1 MDYLGNQQ
9 PSIGRVYLMTSKTS
23 SFALCFL
30 AALLTACGGGGG
42 STSTTPDPIAG
53 PDPDP
58 TGLLIPVESDS
69 ELLATVKRGFTNIVN
84 NNMARAA
91 ELAVAA
97 PTEQDSSASSYTT
110 TYTLEDNVDEHDA
123 VKYNGEHLFIAPS
136 RSMDCCFI
144 VDDMALVAETEDQAD
159 AMPAPQESDRSI
171 RILETDPENA
181 GATEVTTI
189 ELDSSRTVEGL
200 YTQDDQLVSISSSGW
215 WGIYGDSFARVAN
228 WEGQTTALDI
238 YDISD
243 ITAPTTQMQIEFQ
256 GGFVNS
262 RKKGDTIYLVAR
274 HTPNIDG
281 FDYYPMEETVSE
293 NETLLEGLSIEDIL
307 PRVTVNGV
315 ESLLVDA
322 NECLITDGENELSP
336 AVTGYPTLTL
346 LVAVNIA
353 DQSIANATCYLEPS
367 DGIYVSENA
376 IYLTQIDYSDTASRT
391 LIHSYELSEDLSYQG
406 SGAAEGSLYLSG
418 DRDFRINEHEGHLR
432 IVTTERTG
440 DNSDSIDHK
449 LSVLKL
455 NTQELEMELVATLPN
470 KDRPE
475 AIGKPNEDLY
485 GVRFM
490 GDTAYLVT
498 FERIDPLYVLDLST
512 PSDPKIAGE
521 LMVTGFS
528 DFLHPVSDQ
537 LLMGLG
543 QDENGLVKLELFN
556 VDNMSSP
563 YSLGTVVLGIEDGV
577 VSPDSLNWSY
587 SEARYNRH
595 AFTYQV
601 ISDSQDRFLVP
612 ATLSFYNEESGYV
625 DEDRLYLFEIND
637 KNAATTASINR
648 VGYITAKRNQRW
660 YSSRNRSLI
669 DGDAVYYINDS
680 SVWSTLWSNPTEQE
694 GPL

>member
-1 MDYLGNQQ
+1 MD
-9 PSIGRVYLMTSKTS
+9 SKTGIYTLS
-23 SFALCFL
+23 FL
-30 AALLTACGGGGG
+30 ATLLTACGGGGG
-42 STSTTPDPIAG
+42 GSTATSPDPAPG
-53 PDPDP
+53 PDLAP
-58 TGLLIPVESDS
+58 TGLLIPVESNS
-69 ELLATVKRGFTNIVN
+69 ELLATVQRGFTNTLN
-84 NNMARAA
+84 NNIARTE
-91 ELAVAA
+91 ELAMTA
-97 PTEQDSSASSYTT
+97 PTEQDSSESSYTT
-110 TYTLEDNVDEHDA
+110 TYTLENNVDEHDA
-123 VKYNGEHLFIAPS
+123 VKYDGEHLFIAPS

-144 VDDMALVAETEDQAD
+144 VDDLVMVAEAEEDIEQSD
-159 AMPAPQESDRSI
+159 AIPEPQPEPQESDRSI

-181 GATEVTTI
+181 GAAEVGTI
-189 ELDSSRTVEGL
+189 ELDNSRTVEGL

-215 WGIYGDSFARVAN
+215 WGIYGESFARVSN

-243 ITAPTTQMQIEFQ
+243 ITAPTPQMQIEFQ

-281 FDYYPMEETVSE
+281 FDYYPMEEAISE
-293 NETLLEGLSIEDIL
+293 NETLLDELSIEDIL
-307 PRVTVNGV
+307 PKVSVNGV

-322 NECLITDGENELSP
+322 NECLITDPDNELST
-336 AVTGYPTLTL
+336 ADTGYPTLTL
-346 LVAVNIA
+346 LIAVNIV
-353 DQSIANATCYLEPS
+353 DQSIANATCYLEPT

-376 IYLTQIDYSDTASRT
+376 IYLTQVDYRDAASRT
-391 LIHSYELSEDLSYQG
+391 LIHSYELSEDLTYQG
-406 SGAAEGSLYLSG
+406 SGVAEGSLYLNG
-418 DRDFRINEHEGHLR
+418 DRDFRINEYEGHLR

-440 DNSDSIDHK
+440 DSSDSVDHR
-449 LSVLKL
+449 LSILKL

-512 PSDPKIAGE
+512 PTDPVIAGE

-543 QDENGLVKLELFN
+543 QDENGLTKLELFN
-556 VDNMSSP
+556 VENMSSP
-563 YSLGTVVLGIEDGV
+563 YSLGTVTLGIEDGLI
-577 VSPDSLNWSY
+577 SPDSLNWSY

-601 ISDSQDRFLVP
+601 ISDTQDRFLVP
-612 ATLSFYNEESGYV
+612 ATLSFYNEQSGYQ

-637 KNAATTASINR
+637 KNTALTASINK
-648 VGYITAKRNQRW
+648 VGYITAKRNERW
-660 YSSRNRSLI
+660 YSSRNRGVI

-680 SVWSTLWSNPTEQE
+680 SVWSTLWSNPTQQE

>member
-1 MDYLGNQQ
+1 MD
-9 PSIGRVYLMTSKTS
+9 SKTGIYTLS
-23 SFALCFL
+23 FL
-30 AALLTACGGGGG
+30 ATLLTACGGGGG
-42 STSTTPDPIAG
+42 GSTATSPDPAPG
-53 PDPDP
+53 PDLAP
-58 TGLLIPVESDS
+58 TGLLIPVQSNS
-69 ELLATVKRGFTNIVN
+69 ELLATVQRGFTKTLN
-84 NNMARAA
+84 NNVARTE
-91 ELAVAA
+91 ELAMTA
-97 PTEQDSSASSYTT
+97 PTEQDSSESSYTT
-110 TYTLEDNVDEHDA
+110 TYTLENNVDEHDA
-123 VKYNGEHLFIAPS
+123 VKYDGEHLFIAPS

-144 VDDMALVAETEDQAD
+144 VDDIVMIAEAEEDIEQSD
-159 AMPAPQESDRSI
+159 PIPESQPEPQPEPQESDRSI

-181 GATEVTTI
+181 GAAEVGTI
-189 ELDSSRTVEGL
+189 ELDNSRTVEGL

-215 WGIYGDSFARVAN
+215 WGIYGESFARVSN

-243 ITAPTTQMQIEFQ
+243 ITAPTPQMQIEFQ

-262 RKKGDTIYLVAR
+262 RKKGDIIYLVAR

-281 FDYYPMEETVSE
+281 FDYYPMEEAISE
-293 NETLLEGLSIEDIL
+293 NETLLDELSIEDIL
-307 PRVTVNGV
+307 PKVSVNGV

-322 NECLITDGENELSP
+322 NECLITDPDNELST
-336 AVTGYPTLTL
+336 ADTGYPTLTL
-346 LVAVNIA
+346 LIAVNIV
-353 DQSIANATCYLEPS
+353 DQSIANATCYLEPT

-376 IYLTQIDYSDTASRT
+376 IYLTQVDYRDAASRT
-391 LIHSYELSEDLSYQG
+391 LIHSYELSEDLTYQG
-406 SGAAEGSLYLSG
+406 SGVAEGSLYLNG
-418 DRDFRINEHEGHLR
+418 DRDFRINEYEGHLR

-440 DNSDSIDHK
+440 DSSDSVDHR
-449 LSVLKL
+449 LSILKL

-512 PSDPKIAGE
+512 PTDPVIAGE

-543 QDENGLVKLELFN
+543 QDENGFTKLELFN
-556 VDNMSSP
+556 VENMSSP
-563 YSLGTVVLGIEDGV
+563 YSLGTVTLGIEDGLI
-577 VSPDSLNWSY
+577 SPDSLNWSY

-601 ISDSQDRFLVP
+601 ISDTQDRFLVP
-612 ATLSFYNEESGYV
+612 ATLSFYNEQSGYQ

-637 KNAATTASINR
+637 KNTALTASINK
-648 VGYITAKRNQRW
+648 VGYITAKRNERW
-660 YSSRNRSLI
+660 YSSRNRGVI

-680 SVWSTLWSNPTEQE
+680 SVWSTLWSNPTQQE

>member
-1 MDYLGNQQ
+1 MD
-9 PSIGRVYLMTSKTS
+9 SKTGIYTLS
-23 SFALCFL
+23 FL
-30 AALLTACGGGGG
+30 ATLLTACGGGGG
-42 STSTTPDPIAG
+42 GSTATSPDPAPG
-53 PDPDP
+53 PDLAP
-58 TGLLIPVESDS
+58 TGLLIPVESNS
-69 ELLATVKRGFTNIVN
+69 ELLATVQRGFTNTLN
-84 NNMARAA
+84 NNIARTE
-91 ELAVAA
+91 ELAMTA
-97 PTEQDSSASSYTT
+97 PTEQDSSESSYTT
-110 TYTLEDNVDEHDA
+110 TYTLENNVDEHDA
-123 VKYNGEHLFIAPS
+123 VKYDGEHLFIAPS

-144 VDDMALVAETEDQAD
+144 VDDLVMVAEAEEDIEQSD
-159 AMPAPQESDRSI
+159 AIPEPQPEPQESDRSI

-181 GATEVTTI
+181 GAAEVGTI
-189 ELDSSRTVEGL
+189 ELDNSRTVEGL

-215 WGIYGDSFARVAN
+215 WGIYGESFARVSN

-243 ITAPTTQMQIEFQ
+243 ITAPTPQMQIEFQ

-262 RKKGDTIYLVAR
+262 RKKGDIIYLVAR

-281 FDYYPMEETVSE
+281 FDYYPMEEAISE
-293 NETLLEGLSIEDIL
+293 NETLLDELSIEDIL
-307 PRVTVNGV
+307 PKVSVNGV

-322 NECLITDGENELSP
+322 NECLITDPDNELST
-336 AVTGYPTLTL
+336 ADTGYPTLTL
-346 LVAVNIA
+346 LIAVNIV
-353 DQSIANATCYLEPS
+353 DQSIANATCYLEPT

-376 IYLTQIDYSDTASRT
+376 IYLTQVDYRDAASRT
-391 LIHSYELSEDLSYQG
+391 LIHSYELSEDLTYQG
-406 SGAAEGSLYLSG
+406 SGVAEGSLYLNG
-418 DRDFRINEHEGHLR
+418 DRDFRINEYEGHLR
-432 IVTTERTG
+432 LVTTERTG
-440 DNSDSIDHK
+440 DSSDSIDHR
-449 LSVLKL
+449 LSILKL

-512 PSDPKIAGE
+512 PTDPVIAGE

-543 QDENGLVKLELFN
+543 QDENGLTKLELFN
-556 VDNMSSP
+556 VENMSSP
-563 YSLGTVVLGIEDGV
+563 YSLGTVTLGIEDGLI
-577 VSPDSLNWSY
+577 SPDSLNWSY

-601 ISDSQDRFLVP
+601 ISDTQDRFLVP
-612 ATLSFYNEESGYV
+612 ATLSFYNEQSGYQ

-637 KNAATTASINR
+637 KNTALTASINK
-648 VGYITAKRNQRW
+648 VGYITAKRNERW
-660 YSSRNRSLI
+660 YSSRNRGVI

-680 SVWSTLWSNPTEQE
+680 SVWSTQWSNPTQQE

>member
-1 MDYLGNQQ
+1 MD
-9 PSIGRVYLMTSKTS
+9 SKTGIYTLS
-23 SFALCFL
+23 FL
-30 AALLTACGGGGG
+30 ATLLTACGGGGG
-42 STSTTPDPIAG
+42 STATSPDPAPG
-53 PDPDP
+53 PDLAP
-58 TGLLIPVESDS
+58 TGLLIPVQSNS
-69 ELLATVKRGFTNIVN
+69 GLLATVQRGFTNTLN
-84 NNMARAA
+84 NNMARTE
-91 ELAVAA
+91 ELAMTAA
-97 PTEQDSSASSYTT
+97 AEQDSSESSYTT
-110 TYTLEDNVDEHDA
+110 TYTLENNVDEHDA
-123 VKYNGEHLFIAPS
+123 VKYDGEHLFIAPS

-144 VDDMALVAETEDQAD
+144 VDDIAMVAEAEEDIEQSD
-159 AMPAPQESDRSI
+159 AIPEPQPEPQESDRSI

-181 GATEVTTI
+181 GATEVGTI
-189 ELDSSRTVEGL
+189 ELDNSRTVEGL

-215 WGIYGDSFARVAN
+215 WGIFGDSFARVSN

-243 ITAPTTQMQIEFQ
+243 ITAPTPQMQIEFQ

-262 RKKGDTIYLVAR
+262 RKKGDTIYVVAR

-281 FDYYPMEETVSE
+281 FDYYPMEEAISE
-293 NETLLEGLSIEDIL
+293 NETLLDELSIEDIL
-307 PRVTVNGV
+307 PKVSVNGV

-322 NECLITDGENELSP
+322 NECLITDPDNELST
-336 AVTGYPTLTL
+336 ADTGYPTLTL
-346 LVAVNIA
+346 LIAVNIV
-353 DQSIANATCYLEPS
+353 DQSIANATCYLEPT

-376 IYLTQIDYSDTASRT
+376 IYLTQVDYRDTASRT
-391 LIHSYELSEDLSYQG
+391 LIHSYELSEDLTYQG
-406 SGAAEGSLYLSG
+406 SGVAEGSLYLNG
-418 DRDFRINEHEGHLR
+418 DRDFRINEYEGHLR

-440 DNSDSIDHK
+440 DSSDSIDHR
-449 LSVLKL
+449 LSILKL

-470 KDRPE
+470 EDRPE

-512 PSDPKIAGE
+512 PTDPVIAGE

-543 QDENGLVKLELFN
+543 QDENGLTKLELFN
-556 VDNMSSP
+556 VENMGSP
-563 YSLGTVVLGIEDGV
+563 YSLGTVTLGIEDGV
-577 VSPDSLNWSY
+577 IGPDSLNWSY

-601 ISDSQDRFLVP
+601 ISDTQDRFLVP
-612 ATLSFYNEESGYV
+612 ATLSFYNEQSGYQ

-637 KNAATTASINR
+637 KNTALTASINK
-648 VGYITAKRNQRW
+648 VGYITAKRNERW
-660 YSSRNRSLI
+660 YSSRNRGVI

-680 SVWSTLWSNPTEQE
+680 SVWSTLWSNPTQQE

>member
-1 MDYLGNQQ
+1 MD
-9 PSIGRVYLMTSKTS
+9 SKTGIYTLS
-23 SFALCFL
+23 FL
-30 AALLTACGGGGG
+30 ATLLTACGGGGG
-42 STSTTPDPIAG
+42 GSTATSPDPAPG
-53 PDPDP
+53 PDLAP
-58 TGLLIPVESDS
+58 TGLLIPVESNS
-69 ELLATVKRGFTNIVN
+69 ELLATVQRGFTNTLN
-84 NNMARAA
+84 NNIARTE
-91 ELAVAA
+91 ELAMTA
-97 PTEQDSSASSYTT
+97 PTEQDSSESSYTT
-110 TYTLEDNVDEHDA
+110 TYTLENNVDEHDA
-123 VKYNGEHLFIAPS
+123 VKYDGEHLFIAPS

-144 VDDMALVAETEDQAD
+144 VDDLVMVAEAEEDIEQSD
-159 AMPAPQESDRSI
+159 AIPEPQPEPQESDRSI

-181 GATEVTTI
+181 GAAEVGTI
-189 ELDSSRTVEGL
+189 ELDNSRTVEGL

-215 WGIYGDSFARVAN
+215 WGIYGESFARVSN

-243 ITAPTTQMQIEFQ
+243 ITAPTPQMQIEFQ

-262 RKKGDTIYLVAR
+262 RKKGDIIYLVAR

-281 FDYYPMEETVSE
+281 FDYYPMEEAISE
-293 NETLLEGLSIEDIL
+293 NETLLDELSIEDIL
-307 PRVTVNGV
+307 PKVSVNGV

-322 NECLITDGENELSP
+322 NECLITDPDNELST
-336 AVTGYPTLTL
+336 ADTGYPTLTL
-346 LVAVNIA
+346 LIAVNIV
-353 DQSIANATCYLEPS
+353 DQSIANATCYLEPT

-376 IYLTQIDYSDTASRT
+376 IYLTQVDYRDAASRT
-391 LIHSYELSEDLSYQG
+391 LIHSYELSEDLTYQG
-406 SGAAEGSLYLSG
+406 SGVAEGSLYLNG
-418 DRDFRINEHEGHLR
+418 DRDFRINEYEGHLR

-440 DNSDSIDHK
+440 DSSDSVDHR
-449 LSVLKL
+449 LSILKL

-512 PSDPKIAGE
+512 PTDPVIAGE

-543 QDENGLVKLELFN
+543 QDENGFTKLELFN
-556 VDNMSSP
+556 VENMSSP
-563 YSLGTVVLGIEDGV
+563 YSLGTVTLGIEDGLI
-577 VSPDSLNWSY
+577 SPDSLNWSY

-601 ISDSQDRFLVP
+601 ISDTQDRFLVP
-612 ATLSFYNEESGYV
+612 ATLSFYNEQSGYQ
-625 DEDRLYLFEIND
+625 DEDRLYLFEINN
-637 KNAATTASINR
+637 KNTALTASINK
-648 VGYITAKRNQRW
+648 VGYITAKRNERW
-660 YSSRNRSLI
+660 YSSRNRGVI

-680 SVWSTLWSNPTEQE
+680 SVWSTQWSNPTQQE

>member
-1 MDYLGNQQ
+1 MD
-9 PSIGRVYLMTSKTS
+9 SKTGIYTLS
-23 SFALCFL
+23 FL
-30 AALLTACGGGGG
+30 ATLLTACGGGGG
-42 STSTTPDPIAG
+42 GSTATSPDPAPG
-53 PDPDP
+53 PDLAP
-58 TGLLIPVESDS
+58 TGLLIPVQSNS
-69 ELLATVKRGFTNIVN
+69 ELLATVQRGFTNTLN
-84 NNMARAA
+84 NNIARTE
-91 ELAVAA
+91 ELAMTA
-97 PTEQDSSASSYTT
+97 PTEQDSSESSYTT
-110 TYTLEDNVDEHDA
+110 TYTLENNVDEHDA
-123 VKYNGEHLFIAPS
+123 VKYDGEHLFIAPS

-144 VDDMALVAETEDQAD
+144 VDDIVMIAEAEEDIEQSD
-159 AMPAPQESDRSI
+159 PIPESQPEPQPEPQESDRSI

-181 GATEVTTI
+181 GAAEVGTI
-189 ELDSSRTVEGL
+189 ELDNSRTVEGL

-215 WGIYGDSFARVAN
+215 WGIYGESFARVSN

-243 ITAPTTQMQIEFQ
+243 ITAPTPQMQIEFQ

-262 RKKGDTIYLVAR
+262 RKKGDIIYLVAR

-281 FDYYPMEETVSE
+281 FDYYPMEEAISE
-293 NETLLEGLSIEDIL
+293 NETLLDELSIEDIL
-307 PRVTVNGV
+307 PKVSVNGV

-322 NECLITDGENELSP
+322 NECLITDPDNELST
-336 AVTGYPTLTL
+336 ADTGYPTLTL
-346 LVAVNIA
+346 LIAVNIV
-353 DQSIANATCYLEPS
+353 DQSIANATCYLEPT

-376 IYLTQIDYSDTASRT
+376 IYLTQVDYRDAASRT
-391 LIHSYELSEDLSYQG
+391 LIHSYELSEDLTYQG
-406 SGAAEGSLYLSG
+406 SGVAEGSLYLNG
-418 DRDFRINEHEGHLR
+418 DRDFRINEYEGHLR

-440 DNSDSIDHK
+440 DSSDSVDHR
-449 LSVLKL
+449 LSILKL

-512 PSDPKIAGE
+512 PTDPVIAGE

-543 QDENGLVKLELFN
+543 QDENGFTKLELFN
-556 VDNMSSP
+556 VENMSSP
-563 YSLGTVVLGIEDGV
+563 YSLGTVTLGIEDGV
-577 VSPDSLNWSY
+577 IGPDSLNWSY

-601 ISDSQDRFLVP
+601 ISDTQDRFLVP
-612 ATLSFYNEESGYV
+612 ATLSFYNEQSGYQ

-637 KNAATTASINR
+637 KNTALTASINK
-648 VGYITAKRNQRW
+648 VGYITAKRNERW
-660 YSSRNRSLI
+660 YSSRNRGVI

-680 SVWSTLWSNPTEQE
+680 SVWSTQWSNPTQQE

>member
-1 MDYLGNQQ
+1 MN
-9 PSIGRVYLMTSKTS
+9 SKTGIYTLS
-23 SFALCFL
+23 FL
-30 AALLTACGGGGG
+30 ATLLTACGGGGG
-42 STSTTPDPIAG
+42 GSTATSPDPAPG
-53 PDPDP
+53 PDLAP
-58 TGLLIPVESDS
+58 TGLLIPVQSNS
-69 ELLATVKRGFTNIVN
+69 ELLATVQRGFTNTLN
-84 NNMARAA
+84 NNIARTE
-91 ELAVAA
+91 ELAMTA
-97 PTEQDSSASSYTT
+97 PTEQDSSESSYTT
-110 TYTLEDNVDEHDA
+110 TYTLENNVDEHDA
-123 VKYNGEHLFIAPS
+123 VKYDGEHLFIAPS

-144 VDDMALVAETEDQAD
+144 VDDIVMMAEAEEDIEQSD
-159 AMPAPQESDRSI
+159 AVPESQPEPQPEPQESDRSI

-181 GATEVTTI
+181 GAAEVGTI
-189 ELDSSRTVEGL
+189 ELDNSRTVEGL

-215 WGIYGDSFARVAN
+215 WGIYGESFARVSN

-243 ITAPTTQMQIEFQ
+243 VTAPTPQMQIEFQ

-262 RKKGDTIYLVAR
+262 RKKGDIIYLVAR

-281 FDYYPMEETVSE
+281 FDYYPMEEAISA
-293 NETLLEGLSIEDIL
+293 NETLLDELSIEDIL
-307 PRVTVNGV
+307 PKVSVNGV

-322 NECLITDGENELSP
+322 NECLITDPDNELST
-336 AVTGYPTLTL
+336 ADTGYPTLTL
-346 LVAVNIA
+346 LIAVNIV
-353 DQSIANATCYLEPS
+353 DQSIANATCYLEPT

-376 IYLTQIDYSDTASRT
+376 IYLTQVDYRDAASRT
-391 LIHSYELSEDLSYQG
+391 LIHSYELSENLTYQG
-406 SGAAEGSLYLSG
+406 SGVAEGSLYLNG
-418 DRDFRINEHEGHLR
+418 DRDFRINEYEGHLR

-440 DNSDSIDHK
+440 DSSDSIDHR
-449 LSVLKL
+449 LSILKL

-512 PSDPKIAGE
+512 PTDPVIAGE

-543 QDENGLVKLELFN
+543 QDENGLTKLELFN
-556 VDNMSSP
+556 VENMSSP
-563 YSLGTVVLGIEDGV
+563 YSLGTVTLGIEDGV
-577 VSPDSLNWSY
+577 IGPDSLNWSY

-601 ISDSQDRFLVP
+601 ISDTQDRFLVP
-612 ATLSFYNEESGYV
+612 ATLSFYNEQSGYQ

-637 KNAATTASINR
+637 KNTALTASINK
-648 VGYITAKRNQRW
+648 VGYITAKRNERW
-660 YSSRNRSLI
+660 YSSRNRGVI

-680 SVWSTLWSNPTEQE
+680 SVWSTQWSNPTQQE

>member
-1 MDYLGNQQ
+1 MN
-9 PSIGRVYLMTSKTS
+9 SKTGIYTLS
-23 SFALCFL
+23 FL
-30 AALLTACGGGGG
+30 ATLLMACGGGG
-42 STSTTPDPIAG
+42 STATSPDPAPG
-53 PDPDP
+53 PDLAP
-58 TGLLIPVESDS
+58 TGLLIPVQSNS
-69 ELLATVKRGFTNIVN
+69 ELLATVQRGFTNTLN
-84 NNMARAA
+84 NNMARTE
-91 ELAVAA
+91 ELAMTA
-97 PTEQDSSASSYTT
+97 PTEQDSSESSYTT
-110 TYTLEDNVDEHDA
+110 TYTLENNVDEHDA
-123 VKYNGEHLFIAPS
+123 VKYDGEHLFIAPS

-144 VDDMALVAETEDQAD
+144 ADDIAMVAEAEEDIEQSD
-159 AMPAPQESDRSI
+159 AIPEPQPEPQESDRSI

-181 GATEVTTI
+181 DATEVSTI

-215 WGIYGDSFARVAN
+215 WGIFGDSFARVSN

-243 ITAPTTQMQIEFQ
+243 ITAPTPQMQIEFQ

-281 FDYYPMEETVSE
+281 FDYYPMEEAISE
-293 NETLLEGLSIEDIL
+293 NEMLLDELSIEDIL
-307 PRVTVNGV
+307 PKVSVNGV

-322 NECLITDGENELSP
+322 NGCLIADPDNELST
-336 AVTGYPTLTL
+336 ADTGYPTLTL
-346 LVAVNIA
+346 LIAVNIV
-353 DQSIANATCYLEPS
+353 DQSIANATCYLEPT

-376 IYLTQIDYSDTASRT
+376 IYLTQVDYRDTASRT
-391 LIHSYELSEDLSYQG
+391 LIHSYELSEDLTYQG
-406 SGAAEGSLYLSG
+406 SGVAEGSLYLNG
-418 DRDFRINEHEGHLR
+418 DRDFRINEYEGHLR

-440 DNSDSIDHK
+440 DSSDSIDHR
-449 LSVLKL
+449 LSILKL

-512 PSDPKIAGE
+512 PTDPVIAGE

-543 QDENGLVKLELFN
+543 QDENGLTKLELFN

-563 YSLGTVVLGIEDGV
+563 YSLGTVTLGIEDGLI
-577 VSPDSLNWSY
+577 SPDSLNWSY

-601 ISDSQDRFLVP
+601 ISDTQDRFLVP
-612 ATLSFYNEESGYV
+612 ATLSFYNEQSGYQ
-625 DEDRLYLFEIND
+625 DEDRLYLLEIND
-637 KNAATTASINR
+637 KNTALTASINE
-648 VGYITAKRNQRW
+648 VGYITAKRNERW
-660 YSSRNRSLI
+660 YSSRNRGVI

-680 SVWSTLWSNPTEQE
+680 SVWSTLWSNPTQQE

>member
-1 MDYLGNQQ
+1 MN
-9 PSIGRVYLMTSKTS
+9 SKTGIYTLS
-23 SFALCFL
+23 FL
-30 AALLTACGGGGG
+30 ATLLTACGGG
-42 STSTTPDPIAG
+42 STATSPDPAPG
-53 PDPDP
+53 PDLAP
-58 TGLLIPVESDS
+58 TGLLIPVQSNS
-69 ELLATVKRGFTNIVN
+69 ELLATVQRGFTNTLN
-84 NNMARAA
+84 NNMART
-91 ELAVAA
+91 EDLAMTASA
-97 PTEQDSSASSYTT
+97 EQDSSKSSYTT
-110 TYTLEDNVDEHDA
+110 TYTLENNVDEHDA
-123 VKYNGEHLFIAPS
+123 VKYDGEHLFIAPS

-144 VDDMALVAETEDQAD
+144 VDDLVMVAEAEEDIEQSD
-159 AMPAPQESDRSI
+159 AIPEPQPEPQESDHSI

-181 GATEVTTI
+181 GAAEVGTI
-189 ELDSSRTVEGL
+189 ELDNSRTVEGL

-215 WGIYGDSFARVAN
+215 WGIYGDSFARVSN

-243 ITAPTTQMQIEFQ
+243 VTAPTPQMQIEFQ

-281 FDYYPMEETVSE
+281 FDYYPMEEAISE
-293 NETLLEGLSIEDIL
+293 NETLLDELSIEDIL
-307 PRVTVNGV
+307 PKVSVNGV

-322 NECLITDGENELSP
+322 NECLITDPDNELST
-336 AVTGYPTLTL
+336 ADTGYPTLTL
-346 LVAVNIA
+346 LIAVNIA
-353 DQSIANATCYLEPS
+353 DQSIANATCYLEPT

-376 IYLTQIDYSDTASRT
+376 IYLTQVDYRDTASRT
-391 LIHSYELSEDLSYQG
+391 LIHSYELSEDLTYQG
-406 SGAAEGSLYLSG
+406 SGVAEGSLYLNG
-418 DRDFRINEHEGHLR
+418 DRDFRINEYEGHLR
-432 IVTTERTG
+432 IVTSERTG
-440 DNSDSIDHK
+440 DSSDSVDHR
-449 LSVLKL
+449 LSILKL
-455 NTQELEMELVATLPN
+455 NTQELEMELMATLPN
-470 KDRPE
+470 EDRPE

-512 PSDPKIAGE
+512 PTDPVIAGE

-543 QDENGLVKLELFN
+543 QDENGLTKLELFN
-556 VDNMSSP
+556 VENMSSP
-563 YSLGTVVLGIEDGV
+563 YSLGTVTLGIEDGLI
-577 VSPDSLNWSY
+577 SPDSLNWSY

-612 ATLSFYNEESGYV
+612 ATLSFYNKQSGYQ

-637 KNAATTASINR
+637 KNTALTASINK
-648 VGYITAKRNQRW
+648 VGYITAKRNERW
-660 YSSRNRSLI
+660 YSSRNRGVI

-680 SVWSTLWSNPTEQE
+680 SVWSTQWSNPTQQE

>member
-1 MDYLGNQQ
+1 MD
-9 PSIGRVYLMTSKTS
+9 SKTGIYTLS
-23 SFALCFL
+23 FL
-30 AALLTACGGGGG
+30 ATLLTACGGGGG
-42 STSTTPDPIAG
+42 GSTATSPDPAPG
-53 PDPDP
+53 PDLAP
-58 TGLLIPVESDS
+58 TGLLIPVESNS
-69 ELLATVKRGFTNIVN
+69 ELLATVQRGFTNTLN
-84 NNMARAA
+84 NNIARTE
-91 ELAVAA
+91 ELAMTA
-97 PTEQDSSASSYTT
+97 PTEQDSSESSYTT
-110 TYTLEDNVDEHDA
+110 TYTLENNVDEHDA
-123 VKYNGEHLFIAPS
+123 VKYDGEHLFIAPS

-144 VDDMALVAETEDQAD
+144 VDDLVMVAEAEEDIEQSD
-159 AMPAPQESDRSI
+159 AIPEPQPEPQESDRSI

-181 GATEVTTI
+181 GAAEVGTI
-189 ELDSSRTVEGL
+189 ELDNSRTVEGL

-215 WGIYGDSFARVAN
+215 WGIYGESFARVSN

-243 ITAPTTQMQIEFQ
+243 ITAPTPQMQIEFQ

-262 RKKGDTIYLVAR
+262 RKKGDIIYLVAR

-281 FDYYPMEETVSE
+281 FDYYPMEEAISE
-293 NETLLEGLSIEDIL
+293 NETLLDELSIEDIL
-307 PRVTVNGV
+307 PKVSVNGV

-322 NECLITDGENELSP
+322 NECLITDPDNELST
-336 AVTGYPTLTL
+336 ADTGYPTLTL
-346 LVAVNIA
+346 LIAVNIV
-353 DQSIANATCYLEPS
+353 DQSIANATCYLEPT

-376 IYLTQIDYSDTASRT
+376 IYLTQVDYRDAASRT
-391 LIHSYELSEDLSYQG
+391 LIHSYELSEDLTYQG
-406 SGAAEGSLYLSG
+406 SGVAEGSLYLNG
-418 DRDFRINEHEGHLR
+418 DRDFRINEYEGHLR

-440 DNSDSIDHK
+440 DSSDSVDHR
-449 LSVLKL
+449 LSILKL

-512 PSDPKIAGE
+512 PTDPVIAGE

-543 QDENGLVKLELFN
+543 QDENGLTKLELFN
-556 VDNMSSP
+556 VENMSSP
-563 YSLGTVVLGIEDGV
+563 YSLGTVTLGIEDGV
-577 VSPDSLNWSY
+577 IGPDSLNWSY

-601 ISDSQDRFLVP
+601 ISDTQDRFLVP
-612 ATLSFYNEESGYV
+612 ATLSFYNEQSGYQ

-637 KNAATTASINR
+637 KNTALTASINK
-648 VGYITAKRNQRW
+648 VGYITAKRNERW
-660 YSSRNRSLI
+660 YSSRNRGVI

-680 SVWSTLWSNPTEQE
+680 SVWSTQWSNPTQQE

>member
-1 MDYLGNQQ
+1 MD
-9 PSIGRVYLMTSKTS
+9 SKTGIYTLS
-23 SFALCFL
+23 FL
-30 AALLTACGGGGG
+30 ATLLTACGGGGG
-42 STSTTPDPIAG
+42 GSTATSPDPAPG
-53 PDPDP
+53 PDLAP
-58 TGLLIPVESDS
+58 TGLLIPVESNS
-69 ELLATVKRGFTNIVN
+69 ELLATVQRGFTNTLNKNI
-84 NNMARAA
+84 ARTE
-91 ELAVAA
+91 ELAMTA
-97 PTEQDSSASSYTT
+97 PTEQDSSESSYTT
-110 TYTLEDNVDEHDA
+110 TYTLENNVDEHDA
-123 VKYNGEHLFIAPS
+123 VKYDGEHLFIAPS

-144 VDDMALVAETEDQAD
+144 VDDLVMVAEAEEDIEQSD
-159 AMPAPQESDRSI
+159 AIPEPQPEPQESDRSI

-181 GATEVTTI
+181 GAAEVGTI
-189 ELDSSRTVEGL
+189 ELDNSRTVEGL

-215 WGIYGDSFARVAN
+215 WGIYGESFARVSN

-243 ITAPTTQMQIEFQ
+243 ITAPTPQMQIEFQ

-262 RKKGDTIYLVAR
+262 RKKGDIIYLVAR

-281 FDYYPMEETVSE
+281 FDYYPMEEAISE
-293 NETLLEGLSIEDIL
+293 NETLLDELSIEDIL
-307 PRVTVNGV
+307 PKVSVNGV

-322 NECLITDGENELSP
+322 NECLITDPDNELST
-336 AVTGYPTLTL
+336 ADTGYPTLTL
-346 LVAVNIA
+346 LIAVNIV
-353 DQSIANATCYLEPS
+353 DQSIANATCYLEPT

-376 IYLTQIDYSDTASRT
+376 IYLTQVDYRDTASRT
-391 LIHSYELSEDLSYQG
+391 LIHSYELSEDLTYQG
-406 SGAAEGSLYLSG
+406 SGVAEGSLYLNG
-418 DRDFRINEHEGHLR
+418 DRDFRINEYEGHLR

-440 DNSDSIDHK
+440 DSSDSVDHR
-449 LSVLKL
+449 LSILKL

-498 FERIDPLYVLDLST
+498 FERIDPLYVRDLST
-512 PSDPKIAGE
+512 PTDPVIAGE

-543 QDENGLVKLELFN
+543 QDENGLTKLELFN
-556 VDNMSSP
+556 VENMSSP
-563 YSLGTVVLGIEDGV
+563 YSLGTVTLGIEDGV
-577 VSPDSLNWSY
+577 IGPDSLNWSY

-601 ISDSQDRFLVP
+601 ISDTQDRFLVP
-612 ATLSFYNEESGYV
+612 ATLSFYNEQSGYQ

-637 KNAATTASINR
+637 KNTALTASINK
-648 VGYITAKRNQRW
+648 VGYITAKRNERW
-660 YSSRNRSLI
+660 YSSRNRGVI

-680 SVWSTLWSNPTEQE
+680 SVWSTLWSNPTQQE

>member
-1 MDYLGNQQ
+1 MN
-9 PSIGRVYLMTSKTS
+9 SKTGIYTLS
-23 SFALCFL
+23 FL
-30 AALLTACGGGGG
+30 ATLLTACGGGGG
-42 STSTTPDPIAG
+42 GSTATSPDPAPG
-53 PDPDP
+53 PDLAP
-58 TGLLIPVESDS
+58 TGLLIPVQSNS
-69 ELLATVKRGFTNIVN
+69 ELLATVQRGFTNTLN
-84 NNMARAA
+84 NNIARTE
-91 ELAVAA
+91 ELAMTA
-97 PTEQDSSASSYTT
+97 PTEQDSSESSYTT
-110 TYTLEDNVDEHDA
+110 TYTLENNVDEHDA
-123 VKYNGEHLFIAPS
+123 VKYDGEHLFIAPS

-144 VDDMALVAETEDQAD
+144 VDDLVMIAEAEEDIEQSD
-159 AMPAPQESDRSI
+159 AIPESQPEPQPEPQESDRSI

-181 GATEVTTI
+181 GAAEVGTI
-189 ELDSSRTVEGL
+189 ELDNSRTVEGL

-215 WGIYGDSFARVAN
+215 WGIYGESFARVSN

-243 ITAPTTQMQIEFQ
+243 VTAPTPQMQIEFQ

-262 RKKGDTIYLVAR
+262 RKKGDIIYLVAR

-281 FDYYPMEETVSE
+281 FDYYPMEEAISA
-293 NETLLEGLSIEDIL
+293 NETLLDELSIEDIL
-307 PRVTVNGV
+307 PKVSVNGV

-322 NECLITDGENELSP
+322 NECLITDPDNELST
-336 AVTGYPTLTL
+336 ADTGYPTLTL
-346 LVAVNIA
+346 LIAVNIV
-353 DQSIANATCYLEPS
+353 DQSIANATCYLEPT

-376 IYLTQIDYSDTASRT
+376 IYLTQVDYRDAASRT
-391 LIHSYELSEDLSYQG
+391 LIHSYELSENLTYQG
-406 SGAAEGSLYLSG
+406 SGVAEGSLYLNG
-418 DRDFRINEHEGHLR
+418 DRDFRINEYEGHLR

-440 DNSDSIDHK
+440 DSSDSIDHR
-449 LSVLKL
+449 LSILKL

-512 PSDPKIAGE
+512 PTDPVIAGE

-543 QDENGLVKLELFN
+543 QDENGLTKLELFN
-556 VDNMSSP
+556 VENMSSP
-563 YSLGTVVLGIEDGV
+563 YSLGTVTLGIEDGLI
-577 VSPDSLNWSY
+577 SPDSLNWSY

-601 ISDSQDRFLVP
+601 ISDTQDRFLVP
-612 ATLSFYNEESGYV
+612 ATLSFYNEQSGYQ

-637 KNAATTASINR
+637 KNTALTASINK
-648 VGYITAKRNQRW
+648 VGYITAKRNERW
-660 YSSRNRSLI
+660 YSSRNRGVI

-680 SVWSTLWSNPTEQE
+680 SVWSTQWSNPTQQE

>member
-1 MDYLGNQQ
+1 MD
-9 PSIGRVYLMTSKTS
+9 SKTGIYTLS
-23 SFALCFL
+23 FL
-30 AALLTACGGGGG
+30 ATLLSACGGGG
-42 STSTTPDPIAG
+42 STATSPDPAPG
-53 PDPDP
+53 PDLAP
-58 TGLLIPVESDS
+58 TGLLIPVQSNS
-69 ELLATVKRGFTNIVN
+69 ELLATVQRGFTNTLN
-84 NNMARAA
+84 NNMART
-91 ELAVAA
+91 EDLAMTA
-97 PTEQDSSASSYTT
+97 PTEQDSSESSYTT
-110 TYTLEDNVDEHDA
+110 TYTLENNVDEHDA
-123 VKYNGEHLFIAPS
+123 VKYDGEHLFIAPS

-144 VDDMALVAETEDQAD
+144 VDDLVMVAEAEEDIQQSD
-159 AMPAPQESDRSI
+159 TIPEPQPEPQESDRSI

-181 GATEVTTI
+181 GAAEVGTI
-189 ELDSSRTVEGL
+189 ELDNSRTVEGL

-215 WGIYGDSFARVAN
+215 WGIFGDSFARVSN

-243 ITAPTTQMQIEFQ
+243 VTAPTPQMQIEFQ

-262 RKKGDTIYLVAR
+262 RKKGDTIYVVAR

-281 FDYYPMEETVSE
+281 FDYYPMEEAISE
-293 NETLLEGLSIEDIL
+293 NETLLDELSIEDIL
-307 PRVTVNGV
+307 PKVSVNGV

-322 NECLITDGENELSP
+322 NECLITDPDNELST
-336 AVTGYPTLTL
+336 ADTGYPTLTL
-346 LVAVNIA
+346 LIAVNIV
-353 DQSIANATCYLEPS
+353 DQSIANATCYLEPT

-376 IYLTQIDYSDTASRT
+376 IYLTQVDYRDTASRT
-391 LIHSYELSEDLSYQG
+391 LIHSYELSEDLTYQG
-406 SGAAEGSLYLSG
+406 SGVAEGSLYLNG
-418 DRDFRINEHEGHLR
+418 DRDFRINEYEGHLR

-440 DNSDSIDHK
+440 DSSDSIDHR
-449 LSVLKL
+449 LSILKL

-470 KDRPE
+470 EDRPE

-512 PSDPKIAGE
+512 PTDPVIAGE

-543 QDENGLVKLELFN
+543 QDENGLTKLELFN
-556 VDNMSSP
+556 VENMSSP
-563 YSLGTVVLGIEDGV
+563 YSLGTVTLGMEDGLIG
-577 VSPDSLNWSY
+577 PDSLNWSY

-601 ISDSQDRFLVP
+601 ISDTQDRFLVP
-612 ATLSFYNEESGYV
+612 ATLSFYNEQSGYQ

-637 KNAATTASINR
+637 KNTALTASINT
-648 VGYITAKRNQRW
+648 VGYITAKRNERW
-660 YSSRNRSLI
+660 YSSRNRGVI

-680 SVWSTLWSNPTEQE
+680 SVWSTQWSSPTQQE

>member
-1 MDYLGNQQ
+1 MD
-9 PSIGRVYLMTSKTS
+9 SKTGIYTLS
-23 SFALCFL
+23 FL
-30 AALLTACGGGGG
+30 ATLLTACGGG
-42 STSTTPDPIAG
+42 STATSPDPAPG
-53 PDPDP
+53 PDLAP
-58 TGLLIPVESDS
+58 TGLLIPVQSNS
-69 ELLATVKRGFTNIVN
+69 ELLATVQRGFTNTLN
-84 NNMARAA
+84 NNIARTE
-91 ELAVAA
+91 ELAMTA
-97 PTEQDSSASSYTT
+97 PTEQDSSESSYTT
-110 TYTLEDNVDEHDA
+110 TYTLENNVDEHDA
-123 VKYNGEHLFIAPS
+123 VKYDGEHLFIAPS

-144 VDDMALVAETEDQAD
+144 VDDLVMVAEAEEDIEQSD
-159 AMPAPQESDRSI
+159 AIPEPQPEPQESDRSI

-181 GATEVTTI
+181 GAAEVGTI
-189 ELDSSRTVEGL
+189 ELDNSRTVEGL

-215 WGIYGDSFARVAN
+215 WGIYGESFARVSN

-243 ITAPTTQMQIEFQ
+243 ITAPTPQMQIEFQ

-262 RKKGDTIYLVAR
+262 RKKGDIIYLVAR

-281 FDYYPMEETVSE
+281 FDYYPMEEAISE
-293 NETLLEGLSIEDIL
+293 NETLLDELSIEDIL
-307 PRVTVNGV
+307 PKVSVNGV

-322 NECLITDGENELSP
+322 NECLITDPDNELST
-336 AVTGYPTLTL
+336 ADTGYPTLTL
-346 LVAVNIA
+346 LIAVNIV
-353 DQSIANATCYLEPS
+353 DQSIANATCYLEPT

-376 IYLTQIDYSDTASRT
+376 IYLTQVDYRDAASRT
-391 LIHSYELSEDLSYQG
+391 LIHSYELSEDLTYQG
-406 SGAAEGSLYLSG
+406 SGVAEGSLYLNG
-418 DRDFRINEHEGHLR
+418 DRDFRINEYEGHLR

-440 DNSDSIDHK
+440 DSSDSVDHR
-449 LSVLKL
+449 LSILKL

-512 PSDPKIAGE
+512 PTDPVIAGE

-543 QDENGLVKLELFN
+543 QDENGLTKLELFN
-556 VDNMSSP
+556 VENMSSP
-563 YSLGTVVLGIEDGV
+563 YSLGTVTLGIEDGLI
-577 VSPDSLNWSY
+577 SPDSLNWSY

-601 ISDSQDRFLVP
+601 ISDTQDRFLVP
-612 ATLSFYNEESGYV
+612 ATLSFYNEQSGYQ

-637 KNAATTASINR
+637 KNTALTASINK
-648 VGYITAKRNQRW
+648 VGYITAKRNERW
-660 YSSRNRSLI
+660 YSSRNRGVI

-680 SVWSTLWSNPTEQE
+680 SVWSTQWSNPTQQE

>member
-1 MDYLGNQQ
+1 MD
-9 PSIGRVYLMTSKTS
+9 SKTGIYTLS
-23 SFALCFL
+23 FL
-30 AALLTACGGGGG
+30 ATLLTACGGGG
-42 STSTTPDPIAG
+42 STATSPDPAPG
-53 PDPDP
+53 PDLAP
-58 TGLLIPVESDS
+58 TGLLIPVESNS
-69 ELLATVKRGFTNIVN
+69 ELLATVQRGFTNTLN
-84 NNMARAA
+84 NNIARTE
-91 ELAVAA
+91 ELAMTA
-97 PTEQDSSASSYTT
+97 PTEQDSSESSYTT
-110 TYTLEDNVDEHDA
+110 TYTLENNVDEHDA
-123 VKYNGEHLFIAPS
+123 VKYDGEHLFIAPS

-144 VDDMALVAETEDQAD
+144 VDDLVMVAEAEEDIEQSD
-159 AMPAPQESDRSI
+159 AIPEPQPEPQESDRSI

-181 GATEVTTI
+181 GAAEVGTI
-189 ELDSSRTVEGL
+189 ELDNSRTVEGL

-215 WGIYGDSFARVAN
+215 WGIYGESFARVSN

-243 ITAPTTQMQIEFQ
+243 ITAPTPQMQIEFQ

-262 RKKGDTIYLVAR
+262 RKKGDIIYLVAR

-281 FDYYPMEETVSE
+281 FDYYPMEEAISE
-293 NETLLEGLSIEDIL
+293 NETLLDELSIEDIL
-307 PRVTVNGV
+307 PKVSVNGV

-322 NECLITDGENELSP
+322 NECLITDPDNELST
-336 AVTGYPTLTL
+336 ADTGYPTLTL
-346 LVAVNIA
+346 LIAVNIV
-353 DQSIANATCYLEPS
+353 DQSIANATCYLEPT

-376 IYLTQIDYSDTASRT
+376 IYLTQVDYRDAASRT
-391 LIHSYELSEDLSYQG
+391 LIHSYELSEDLTYQG
-406 SGAAEGSLYLSG
+406 SGVAEGSLYLNG
-418 DRDFRINEHEGHLR
+418 DRDFRINEYEGHLR

-440 DNSDSIDHK
+440 DSSDSVDHR
-449 LSVLKL
+449 LSILKL

-512 PSDPKIAGE
+512 PTDPVIAGE

-543 QDENGLVKLELFN
+543 QDENGLTKLELFN
-556 VDNMSSP
+556 VENMSSP
-563 YSLGTVVLGIEDGV
+563 YSLGTVTLGIEDGV
-577 VSPDSLNWSY
+577 IGPDSLNWSY

-601 ISDSQDRFLVP
+601 ISDTQDRFLVP
-612 ATLSFYNEESGYV
+612 ATLSFYNEQSGYQ

-637 KNAATTASINR
+637 KNTALTASINK
-648 VGYITAKRNQRW
+648 VGYITAKRNERW
-660 YSSRNRSLI
+660 YSSRNRGVI

-680 SVWSTLWSNPTEQE
+680 SVWSTQWSNPTQQE

>member
-1 MDYLGNQQ
+1 MD
-9 PSIGRVYLMTSKTS
+9 SKTGIYTLS
-23 SFALCFL
+23 FL
-30 AALLTACGGGGG
+30 ATLLTACGGGG
-42 STSTTPDPIAG
+42 STATSPDPAPG
-53 PDPDP
+53 PDLAP
-58 TGLLIPVESDS
+58 TGLLIPVESNS
-69 ELLATVKRGFTNIVN
+69 ELLATVQRGFTNTLN
-84 NNMARAA
+84 NNIARTE
-91 ELAVAA
+91 ELAMTA
-97 PTEQDSSASSYTT
+97 PTEQDSSESSYTT
-110 TYTLEDNVDEHDA
+110 TYTLENNVDEHDA
-123 VKYNGEHLFIAPS
+123 VKYDGEHLFIAPS

-144 VDDMALVAETEDQAD
+144 VDDLVMVAEAEEDIEQSD
-159 AMPAPQESDRSI
+159 AIPEPQPEPQESDRSI
-171 RILETDPENA
+171 RILETDPEHA
-181 GATEVTTI
+181 GATEVGTI
-189 ELDSSRTVEGL
+189 ELDNSRTVEGL

-215 WGIYGDSFARVAN
+215 WGIYGESFARVSN

-238 YDISD
+238 YDIGD
-243 ITAPTTQMQIEFQ
+243 ITAPTPQMQIEFQ

-281 FDYYPMEETVSE
+281 FDYYPMEEAISE
-293 NETLLEGLSIEDIL
+293 NETLLDELSIEDIL
-307 PRVTVNGV
+307 PKVSVNGV

-322 NECLITDGENELSP
+322 NECLITDPDNELST
-336 AVTGYPTLTL
+336 ADTGYPTLTL
-346 LVAVNIA
+346 LIAVNIV
-353 DQSIANATCYLEPS
+353 DQSIANATCYLEPT

-376 IYLTQIDYSDTASRT
+376 IYLTQVDYRDAASRT
-391 LIHSYELSEDLSYQG
+391 LIHSYELSEDLTYQG
-406 SGAAEGSLYLSG
+406 SGVAEGSLYLNG
-418 DRDFRINEHEGHLR
+418 DRDFRINEYEGHLR

-440 DNSDSIDHK
+440 DSSDSVDHR
-449 LSVLKL
+449 LSILKL

-512 PSDPKIAGE
+512 PTDPVIAGE

-543 QDENGLVKLELFN
+543 QDENGLTKLELFN
-556 VDNMSSP
+556 VENMSSP
-563 YSLGTVVLGIEDGV
+563 YSLGTVTLGIEDGLI
-577 VSPDSLNWSY
+577 SPDSLNWSY

-601 ISDSQDRFLVP
+601 ISDTQDRFLVP
-612 ATLSFYNEESGYV
+612 ATLSFYNEQSGYQ

-637 KNAATTASINR
+637 KNTALTASINK
-648 VGYITAKRNQRW
+648 VGYITAKRNERW
-660 YSSRNRSLI
+660 YSSRNRGVI

-680 SVWSTLWSNPTEQE
+680 SVWSTLWSNPTQQE

>member
-1 MDYLGNQQ
+1 MD
-9 PSIGRVYLMTSKTS
+9 SKTGIYTLS
-23 SFALCFL
+23 FL
-30 AALLTACGGGGG
+30 ATLLTACGGGGG
-42 STSTTPDPIAG
+42 GSTATSPDPAPG
-53 PDPDP
+53 PDLAP
-58 TGLLIPVESDS
+58 TGLLIPVESNS
-69 ELLATVKRGFTNIVN
+69 ELLATVQRGFTNTLN
-84 NNMARAA
+84 NNMARTE
-91 ELAVAA
+91 ELAMTA
-97 PTEQDSSASSYTT
+97 PTEQDSSESSYTT
-110 TYTLEDNVDEHDA
+110 TYTLENNVDEHDA
-123 VKYNGEHLFIAPS
+123 VKYDGEHLFIAPS

-144 VDDMALVAETEDQAD
+144 VDDLVMVAEAEEDIEQSD
-159 AMPAPQESDRSI
+159 AIPEPQPEPQESDRSI

-181 GATEVTTI
+181 GAAEVGTI
-189 ELDSSRTVEGL
+189 ELDNSRTVEGL

-215 WGIYGDSFARVAN
+215 WGIYGESFARVSN

-243 ITAPTTQMQIEFQ
+243 ITAPTPQMQIEFQ

-262 RKKGDTIYLVAR
+262 RKKGDIIYLVAR

-281 FDYYPMEETVSE
+281 FDYYPMEEAISE
-293 NETLLEGLSIEDIL
+293 NETLLDELSIEDIL
-307 PRVTVNGV
+307 PKVSVNGV

-322 NECLITDGENELSP
+322 NECLITDPDNELST
-336 AVTGYPTLTL
+336 ADTGYPTLTL
-346 LVAVNIA
+346 LIAVNIV
-353 DQSIANATCYLEPS
+353 DQSIANATCYLEPT

-376 IYLTQIDYSDTASRT
+376 IYLTQVDYRDAASRT
-391 LIHSYELSEDLSYQG
+391 LIHSYELSEDLTYQG
-406 SGAAEGSLYLSG
+406 SGVAEGSLYLNG
-418 DRDFRINEHEGHLR
+418 DRDFRINEYEGHLR

-440 DNSDSIDHK
+440 DSSDSVDHR
-449 LSVLKL
+449 LSILKL

-512 PSDPKIAGE
+512 PTDPVIAGE

-543 QDENGLVKLELFN
+543 QDENGFTKLELFN
-556 VDNMSSP
+556 VENMSSP
-563 YSLGTVVLGIEDGV
+563 YSLGTVTLGIEDGLI
-577 VSPDSLNWSY
+577 SPDSLNWSY

-601 ISDSQDRFLVP
+601 ISDTQDRFLVP
-612 ATLSFYNEESGYV
+612 ATLSFYNEQSGYQ

-637 KNAATTASINR
+637 KNTALTASINK
-648 VGYITAKRNQRW
+648 VGYITAKRNERW
-660 YSSRNRSLI
+660 YSSRNRGVI

-680 SVWSTLWSNPTEQE
+680 SVWSTLWSNPTQQE

>member
-1 MDYLGNQQ
+1 MD
-9 PSIGRVYLMTSKTS
+9 SKTGIYTLS
-23 SFALCFL
+23 FL
-30 AALLTACGGGGG
+30 ATLLTACGGG
-42 STSTTPDPIAG
+42 STATSPDPAPG
-53 PDPDP
+53 PDLAP
-58 TGLLIPVESDS
+58 TGLLIPVESNS
-69 ELLATVKRGFTNIVN
+69 ELLATVQRGFTNTLN
-84 NNMARAA
+84 NNIARTE
-91 ELAVAA
+91 ELAMTA
-97 PTEQDSSASSYTT
+97 PTEQDSSESSYTT
-110 TYTLEDNVDEHDA
+110 TYTLENNVDEHDA
-123 VKYNGEHLFIAPS
+123 VKYDGEHLFIAPS

-144 VDDMALVAETEDQAD
+144 VDDLVMVAEAEEDIEQSD
-159 AMPAPQESDRSI
+159 AIPEPQPEPQESDRSI

-181 GATEVTTI
+181 GAAEVGTI
-189 ELDSSRTVEGL
+189 ELDNSRTVEGL

-215 WGIYGDSFARVAN
+215 WGIYGESFARVSN

-243 ITAPTTQMQIEFQ
+243 ITAPTPQMQIEFQ

-281 FDYYPMEETVSE
+281 FDYYPMEEAISE
-293 NETLLEGLSIEDIL
+293 NETLLDELSIEDIL
-307 PRVTVNGV
+307 PKVSVNGV

-322 NECLITDGENELSP
+322 NECLITDPDNELST
-336 AVTGYPTLTL
+336 ADTGYPTLTL
-346 LVAVNIA
+346 LIAVNIV
-353 DQSIANATCYLEPS
+353 DQSIANATCYLEPT

-376 IYLTQIDYSDTASRT
+376 IYLTQVDYRDAASRT
-391 LIHSYELSEDLSYQG
+391 LIHSYELSEDLTYQG
-406 SGAAEGSLYLSG
+406 SGVAEGSLYLNG
-418 DRDFRINEHEGHLR
+418 DRDFRINEYEGHLR

-440 DNSDSIDHK
+440 DSSDSVDHR
-449 LSVLKL
+449 LSILKL

-512 PSDPKIAGE
+512 PTDPVIAGE

-543 QDENGLVKLELFN
+543 QDENGLTKLELFN
-556 VDNMSSP
+556 VENMSSP
-563 YSLGTVVLGIEDGV
+563 YSLGTVTLGIEDGV
-577 VSPDSLNWSY
+577 IGPDSLNWSY

-601 ISDSQDRFLVP
+601 ISDTQDRFLVP
-612 ATLSFYNEESGYV
+612 ATLSFYNEQSGYQ

-637 KNAATTASINR
+637 KNTALTASINK
-648 VGYITAKRNQRW
+648 VGYITAKRNERW
-660 YSSRNRSLI
+660 YSSRNRGVI

-680 SVWSTLWSNPTEQE
+680 SVWSTQWSNPTQQE

>member
-1 MDYLGNQQ
+1 MD
-9 PSIGRVYLMTSKTS
+9 SKTGIYTLS
-23 SFALCFL
+23 FL
-30 AALLTACGGGGG
+30 ATLLTACGGGGG
-42 STSTTPDPIAG
+42 GGGSTATSPDPAPG
-53 PDPDP
+53 PDLAP
-58 TGLLIPVESDS
+58 TGLLIPVESNS
-69 ELLATVKRGFTNIVN
+69 ELLATVQRGFTNTLN
-84 NNMARAA
+84 NNIARTE
-91 ELAVAA
+91 ELAMTA
-97 PTEQDSSASSYTT
+97 PTEQDSSESSYTT
-110 TYTLEDNVDEHDA
+110 TYTLENNVDEHDA
-123 VKYNGEHLFIAPS
+123 VKYDGEHLFIAPS

-144 VDDMALVAETEDQAD
+144 VDDLVMVAEAEEDIEQSD
-159 AMPAPQESDRSI
+159 AIPEPQPEPQESDRSI

-181 GATEVTTI
+181 GAAEVGTI
-189 ELDSSRTVEGL
+189 ELDNSRTVEGL

-215 WGIYGDSFARVAN
+215 WGIYGESFARVSN

-243 ITAPTTQMQIEFQ
+243 ITTPTPQMQIEFQ

-281 FDYYPMEETVSE
+281 FDYYPMEEAISE
-293 NETLLEGLSIEDIL
+293 NETLLDELSIEDIL
-307 PRVTVNGV
+307 PKVSVNGV

-322 NECLITDGENELSP
+322 NECLITDPDNELST
-336 AVTGYPTLTL
+336 ADTGYPTLTL
-346 LVAVNIA
+346 LIAVNIV
-353 DQSIANATCYLEPS
+353 DQSIANATCYLEPT

-376 IYLTQIDYSDTASRT
+376 IYLTQVDYRDAASRT
-391 LIHSYELSEDLSYQG
+391 LIHSYALSEDLTYQG
-406 SGAAEGSLYLSG
+406 SGVAEGSLYLNG
-418 DRDFRINEHEGHLR
+418 DRDFRINEYEGHLR

-440 DNSDSIDHK
+440 DSSDSVDHR
-449 LSVLKL
+449 LSILKL

-475 AIGKPNEDLY
+475 AIGKPNENLY

-512 PSDPKIAGE
+512 PTDPVIAGE

-543 QDENGLVKLELFN
+543 QDENGLTKLELFN
-556 VDNMSSP
+556 VENMSSP
-563 YSLGTVVLGIEDGV
+563 YSLGTVTLGIEDGLI
-577 VSPDSLNWSY
+577 SPDSLNWSY

-601 ISDSQDRFLVP
+601 ISDTQDRFLVP
-612 ATLSFYNEESGYV
+612 ATLSFYNEQSGYQ

-637 KNAATTASINR
+637 KNTALTASINK
-648 VGYITAKRNQRW
+648 VGYITAKRNERW
-660 YSSRNRSLI
+660 YSSRNRGVI

-680 SVWSTLWSNPTEQE
+680 SVWSTLWSNPTQQE

>member
-1 MDYLGNQQ
+1 MD
-9 PSIGRVYLMTSKTS
+9 SKTGIYTLS
-23 SFALCFL
+23 FL
-30 AALLTACGGGGG
+30 ATLLTACGGGGG
-42 STSTTPDPIAG
+42 GSTATSPDPAPG
-53 PDPDP
+53 PDLAP
-58 TGLLIPVESDS
+58 TGLLIPVESNS
-69 ELLATVKRGFTNIVN
+69 ELLATVQRGFTNTLN
-84 NNMARAA
+84 NNIARTE
-91 ELAVAA
+91 ELAMTA
-97 PTEQDSSASSYTT
+97 PTEQDSSESSYTT
-110 TYTLEDNVDEHDA
+110 TYTLENNVDEHDA
-123 VKYNGEHLFIAPS
+123 VKYDGEHLFIAPS

-144 VDDMALVAETEDQAD
+144 VDDLVMVAEAEEDIEQSD
-159 AMPAPQESDRSI
+159 AIPEPQPEPQESDRSI

-181 GATEVTTI
+181 GAAEVGTI
-189 ELDSSRTVEGL
+189 ELDNSRTVEGL

-215 WGIYGDSFARVAN
+215 WGIYGESFARVSN

-243 ITAPTTQMQIEFQ
+243 ITAPTPQMQIEFQ

-262 RKKGDTIYLVAR
+262 RKKGDIIYLVAR

-281 FDYYPMEETVSE
+281 FDYYPMEEAISE
-293 NETLLEGLSIEDIL
+293 NETLLDELSIEDIL
-307 PRVTVNGV
+307 PKVSVNGV

-322 NECLITDGENELSP
+322 NECLITDPDNELST
-336 AVTGYPTLTL
+336 ADTGYPTLTL
-346 LVAVNIA
+346 LIAVNIV
-353 DQSIANATCYLEPS
+353 DQSIANATCYLEPT

-376 IYLTQIDYSDTASRT
+376 IYLTQVDYRDTASRT
-391 LIHSYELSEDLSYQG
+391 LIHSYELSEDLTYQG
-406 SGAAEGSLYLSG
+406 SGVAEGSLYLNG
-418 DRDFRINEHEGHLR
+418 DRDFRINEYEGHLR

-440 DNSDSIDHK
+440 DSSDSVDHR
-449 LSVLKL
+449 LSILKL

-512 PSDPKIAGE
+512 PTDPVIAGE

-543 QDENGLVKLELFN
+543 QDENGLTKLELFN
-556 VDNMSSP
+556 VENMSSP
-563 YSLGTVVLGIEDGV
+563 YSLGTVTLGIEDGV
-577 VSPDSLNWSY
+577 IGPDSLNWSY

-601 ISDSQDRFLVP
+601 ISDTQDRFLVP
-612 ATLSFYNEESGYV
+612 ATLSFYNEQSGYQ

-637 KNAATTASINR
+637 KNTALTASINK
-648 VGYITAKRNQRW
+648 VGYITAKRNERW
-660 YSSRNRSLI
+660 YSSRNRGVI

-680 SVWSTLWSNPTEQE
+680 SVWSTQWSNPTQQE

>member
-1 MDYLGNQQ
+1 MN
-9 PSIGRVYLMTSKTS
+9 SKTGIYTLS
-23 SFALCFL
+23 FL
-30 AALLTACGGGGG
+30 ATLITACGGGGG
-42 STSTTPDPIAG
+42 DSTATSPDPAPG
-53 PDPDP
+53 PDLAP
-58 TGLLIPVESDS
+58 TGLLIPVQSNS
-69 ELLATVKRGFTNIVN
+69 ELLATVQRGFTNTLN
-84 NNMARAA
+84 NNMART
-91 ELAVAA
+91 EDLAMTASA
-97 PTEQDSSASSYTT
+97 EQDSSKSSYTT
-110 TYTLEDNVDEHDA
+110 TYTLENNVDEHDA
-123 VKYNGEHLFIAPS
+123 VKYDGEHLFIAPS

-144 VDDMALVAETEDQAD
+144 VDDLVMVAEAEEDIEQSD
-159 AMPAPQESDRSI
+159 AIPEPQPEPQESDRSI

-181 GATEVTTI
+181 GAAEVGTI
-189 ELDSSRTVEGL
+189 ELDNSRTVEGL

-215 WGIYGDSFARVAN
+215 WGIYGDSFARVSN

-243 ITAPTTQMQIEFQ
+243 ITAPTPQMQIEFQ

-281 FDYYPMEETVSE
+281 FDYYPMEEAISE
-293 NETLLEGLSIEDIL
+293 NETLLDELSIEDIL
-307 PRVTVNGV
+307 PKVSVNGV

-322 NECLITDGENELSP
+322 NECLITDPDNELST
-336 AVTGYPTLTL
+336 ADTGHPTLTL
-346 LVAVNIA
+346 LIAVNIV
-353 DQSIANATCYLEPS
+353 DQSIANATCYLEPT

-376 IYLTQIDYSDTASRT
+376 IYLTQVDYRDAASRT
-391 LIHSYELSEDLSYQG
+391 LIHSYELSEDLTYQG
-406 SGAAEGSLYLSG
+406 SGVAEGSLYLNG
-418 DRDFRINEHEGHLR
+418 DRDFRINEYEGHLR
-432 IVTTERTG
+432 IVTTERTH
-440 DNSDSIDHK
+440 DSSDSVDHR
-449 LSVLKL
+449 LSILKL

-470 KDRPE
+470 EDRPE

-512 PSDPKIAGE
+512 PTDPVIAGE

-543 QDENGLVKLELFN
+543 QDENGLTKLELFN
-556 VDNMSSP
+556 VENMSSP
-563 YSLGTVVLGIEDGV
+563 YSLGTVTLGIEDGLI
-577 VSPDSLNWSY
+577 SPDSLNWSY

-601 ISDSQDRFLVP
+601 ISDTQDRFLVP
-612 ATLSFYNEESGYV
+612 AALSFYNEQSGYQ

-637 KNAATTASINR
+637 KNTALTASINK
-648 VGYITAKRNQRW
+648 VGYITAKRNERW
-660 YSSRNRSLI
+660 YSSRNRGVI

-680 SVWSTLWSNPTEQE
+680 SVWSTLWSNPTQQE

>member
-1 MDYLGNQQ
+1 MD
-9 PSIGRVYLMTSKTS
+9 SKTGIYTLS
-23 SFALCFL
+23 FL
-30 AALLTACGGGGG
+30 ATLLTACGGG
-42 STSTTPDPIAG
+42 STATSPDPAPG
-53 PDPDP
+53 PDLAP
-58 TGLLIPVESDS
+58 TGLLIPVESNS
-69 ELLATVKRGFTNIVN
+69 ELLATVQRGFTNTLN
-84 NNMARAA
+84 NNIARTE
-91 ELAVAA
+91 ELAMTA
-97 PTEQDSSASSYTT
+97 PTEQDSSESSYTT
-110 TYTLEDNVDEHDA
+110 TYTLENNVDEHDA
-123 VKYNGEHLFIAPS
+123 VKYDGEHLFIAPS

-144 VDDMALVAETEDQAD
+144 VDDLVMVAEAEEDIEQSD
-159 AMPAPQESDRSI
+159 AIPEPQPEPQESDRSI

-181 GATEVTTI
+181 GAAEVGTI
-189 ELDSSRTVEGL
+189 ELDNSRTVEGL

-215 WGIYGDSFARVAN
+215 WGIYGESFARVSN

-243 ITAPTTQMQIEFQ
+243 ITAPTPQMQIEFQ

-281 FDYYPMEETVSE
+281 FDYYPMEEAISE
-293 NETLLEGLSIEDIL
+293 NEMLLDELSIEDIL
-307 PRVTVNGV
+307 PKVSVNGV

-322 NECLITDGENELSP
+322 NECLITDPDNELST
-336 AVTGYPTLTL
+336 ADTGYPTLTL
-346 LVAVNIA
+346 LIAVNIV
-353 DQSIANATCYLEPS
+353 DQSIANATCYLEPT

-376 IYLTQIDYSDTASRT
+376 IYLTQVDYRDAASRT
-391 LIHSYELSEDLSYQG
+391 LIHSYELSEDLTYQG
-406 SGAAEGSLYLSG
+406 SGVAEGSLYLNG
-418 DRDFRINEHEGHLR
+418 DRDFRINEYEGHLR

-440 DNSDSIDHK
+440 DSSDSVDHR
-449 LSVLKL
+449 LSILKL

-490 GDTAYLVT
+490 GDTTYLVT

-512 PSDPKIAGE
+512 PTDPVIAGE

-543 QDENGLVKLELFN
+543 QDENGLTKLELFN
-556 VDNMSSP
+556 VENMSSP
-563 YSLGTVVLGIEDGV
+563 YSLGTVTLGIEDGV
-577 VSPDSLNWSY
+577 IGPDSLNWSY

-601 ISDSQDRFLVP
+601 ISDTQDRFLVP
-612 ATLSFYNEESGYV
+612 ATLSFYNEQSGYQ

-637 KNAATTASINR
+637 KNTALTASINK
-648 VGYITAKRNQRW
+648 VGYITAKRNERW
-660 YSSRNRSLI
+660 YSSRNRGVI

-680 SVWSTLWSNPTEQE
+680 SVWSTQWSNPTQQE

>member
-1 MDYLGNQQ
+1 MD
-9 PSIGRVYLMTSKTS
+9 SKTGIYTLS
-23 SFALCFL
+23 FL
-30 AALLTACGGGGG
+30 ATLLTACGGGGG
-42 STSTTPDPIAG
+42 GSTATSPDPAPG
-53 PDPDP
+53 PDLAP
-58 TGLLIPVESDS
+58 TGLLIPVESNS
-69 ELLATVKRGFTNIVN
+69 ELLATVQRGFTNTLNKNI
-84 NNMARAA
+84 ARTE
-91 ELAVAA
+91 ELAMTA
-97 PTEQDSSASSYTT
+97 PTEQDSSESSYTT
-110 TYTLEDNVDEHDA
+110 TYTLENNVDEHDA
-123 VKYNGEHLFIAPS
+123 VKYDGEHLFIAPS

-144 VDDMALVAETEDQAD
+144 VDDLVMVAEAEEDIEQSD
-159 AMPAPQESDRSI
+159 AIPEPQPEPQESDRSI

-181 GATEVTTI
+181 GAAEVGTI
-189 ELDSSRTVEGL
+189 ELDNSRTVEGL

-215 WGIYGDSFARVAN
+215 WGIYGESFARVSN

-243 ITAPTTQMQIEFQ
+243 ITAPTPQMQIEFQ

-262 RKKGDTIYLVAR
+262 RKKGDIIYLVAR

-281 FDYYPMEETVSE
+281 FDYYPMEEAISE
-293 NETLLEGLSIEDIL
+293 NETLLDELSIEDIL
-307 PRVTVNGV
+307 PKVSVNGV

-322 NECLITDGENELSP
+322 NECLITDPDNELST
-336 AVTGYPTLTL
+336 ADTGYPTLTL
-346 LVAVNIA
+346 LIAVNIV
-353 DQSIANATCYLEPS
+353 DQSIANATCYLEPT

-376 IYLTQIDYSDTASRT
+376 IYLTQVDYRDTASRT
-391 LIHSYELSEDLSYQG
+391 LIHSYELSEDLTYQG
-406 SGAAEGSLYLSG
+406 SGVAEGSLYLNG
-418 DRDFRINEHEGHLR
+418 DRDFRINEYEGHLR

-440 DNSDSIDHK
+440 DSSDSVDHR
-449 LSVLKL
+449 LSILKL

-512 PSDPKIAGE
+512 PTDPVIAGE

-543 QDENGLVKLELFN
+543 QDENGLTKLELFN
-556 VDNMSSP
+556 VENMSSP
-563 YSLGTVVLGIEDGV
+563 YSLGTVTLGIEDGV
-577 VSPDSLNWSY
+577 IGPDSLNWSY

-601 ISDSQDRFLVP
+601 ISDTQDRFLVP
-612 ATLSFYNEESGYV
+612 ATLSFYNEQSGYQ

-637 KNAATTASINR
+637 KNTALTASINK
-648 VGYITAKRNQRW
+648 VGYITAKRNERW
-660 YSSRNRSLI
+660 YSSRNRGVI

-680 SVWSTLWSNPTEQE
+680 SVWSTLWSNPTQQE

>member
-1 MDYLGNQQ
+1 MD
-9 PSIGRVYLMTSKTS
+9 SKTGIYTLS
-23 SFALCFL
+23 FL
-30 AALLTACGGGGG
+30 ATLLTACGGGGG
-42 STSTTPDPIAG
+42 GSTATSPDPAPG
-53 PDPDP
+53 PDLAP
-58 TGLLIPVESDS
+58 TGLLIPVESNS
-69 ELLATVKRGFTNIVN
+69 ELLATVQRGFTNTLN
-84 NNMARAA
+84 NNIARTE
-91 ELAVAA
+91 ELAMTA
-97 PTEQDSSASSYTT
+97 PTEQDSSESSYTT
-110 TYTLEDNVDEHDA
+110 TYTLENNVDEHDA
-123 VKYNGEHLFIAPS
+123 VKYDGEHLFIAPS

-144 VDDMALVAETEDQAD
+144 VDDIVMIAEAEEDIEQSD
-159 AMPAPQESDRSI
+159 PIPESQPEPQPEPQESDRSI

-181 GATEVTTI
+181 GAAEVGTI
-189 ELDSSRTVEGL
+189 ELDNSRTVEGL

-215 WGIYGDSFARVAN
+215 WGIYGESFARVSN

-243 ITAPTTQMQIEFQ
+243 ITAPTPQMQIEFQ

-262 RKKGDTIYLVAR
+262 RKKGDIIYLVAR

-281 FDYYPMEETVSE
+281 FDYYPMEEAISE
-293 NETLLEGLSIEDIL
+293 NETLLDELSIEDIL
-307 PRVTVNGV
+307 PKVSVNGV

-322 NECLITDGENELSP
+322 NECLITDPDNELST
-336 AVTGYPTLTL
+336 ADTGYPTLTL
-346 LVAVNIA
+346 LIAVNIV
-353 DQSIANATCYLEPS
+353 DQSIANATCYLEPT

-376 IYLTQIDYSDTASRT
+376 IYLTQVDYRDAASRT
-391 LIHSYELSEDLSYQG
+391 LIHSYELSEDLTYQG
-406 SGAAEGSLYLSG
+406 SGVAEGSLYLNG
-418 DRDFRINEHEGHLR
+418 DRDFRINEYEGHLR

-440 DNSDSIDHK
+440 DSSDSVDHR
-449 LSVLKL
+449 LSILKL

-512 PSDPKIAGE
+512 PTDPVIAGE

-543 QDENGLVKLELFN
+543 QDENGFTKLELFN
-556 VDNMSSP
+556 VENMSSP
-563 YSLGTVVLGIEDGV
+563 YSLGTVTLGIEDGV
-577 VSPDSLNWSY
+577 IGPDSLNWSY

-601 ISDSQDRFLVP
+601 ISDTQDRFLVP
-612 ATLSFYNEESGYV
+612 ATLSFYNEQSGYQ

-637 KNAATTASINR
+637 KNTALTASINK
-648 VGYITAKRNQRW
+648 VGYITAKRNERW
-660 YSSRNRSLI
+660 YSSRNRGVI

-680 SVWSTLWSNPTEQE
+680 SVWSTQWSNPTQQE

>member
-1 MDYLGNQQ
+1 MD
-9 PSIGRVYLMTSKTS
+9 SKTGIYTLS
-23 SFALCFL
+23 FL
-30 AALLTACGGGGG
+30 ATLITACGGGGG
-42 STSTTPDPIAG
+42 DSTATSPDPALG
-53 PDPDP
+53 HDLAP
-58 TGLLIPVESDS
+58 TGLLIPVQSNS
-69 ELLATVKRGFTNIVN
+69 ELLATVQRGFTNTLN
-84 NNMARAA
+84 NNMART
-91 ELAVAA
+91 EDLAMTASA
-97 PTEQDSSASSYTT
+97 EQDSSKSSYTT
-110 TYTLEDNVDEHDA
+110 TYTLENNVDEHDA
-123 VKYNGEHLFIAPS
+123 VKYDGEHLFIAPS

-144 VDDMALVAETEDQAD
+144 VDDIVMIAEAEEDIEQSD
-159 AMPAPQESDRSI
+159 PIPESQPEPQPEPQESDRSI

-181 GATEVTTI
+181 GAAEVGTI
-189 ELDSSRTVEGL
+189 ELDNSRTVEGL

-215 WGIYGDSFARVAN
+215 WGIYGESFARVSN

-243 ITAPTTQMQIEFQ
+243 ITAPTPQMQIEFQ

-262 RKKGDTIYLVAR
+262 RKKGDIIYLVAR

-281 FDYYPMEETVSE
+281 FDYYPMEEAISE
-293 NETLLEGLSIEDIL
+293 NETLLDELSIEDIL
-307 PRVTVNGV
+307 PKVSVNGV

-322 NECLITDGENELSP
+322 NECLITDPDNELST
-336 AVTGYPTLTL
+336 ADTGYPTLTL
-346 LVAVNIA
+346 LIAVNIV
-353 DQSIANATCYLEPS
+353 DQSIANATCYLEPT

-376 IYLTQIDYSDTASRT
+376 IYLTQVDYRDAASRT
-391 LIHSYELSEDLSYQG
+391 LIHSYELSEDLTYQG
-406 SGAAEGSLYLSG
+406 SGVAEGSLYLNG
-418 DRDFRINEHEGHLR
+418 DRDFRINEYEGHLR

-440 DNSDSIDHK
+440 DSSDSVDHR
-449 LSVLKL
+449 LSILKL

-485 GVRFM
+485 GVRFK

-512 PSDPKIAGE
+512 PTDPVIAGE

-543 QDENGLVKLELFN
+543 QDENGFTKLELFN
-556 VDNMSSP
+556 VENMSSP
-563 YSLGTVVLGIEDGV
+563 YSLGTVTLGIEDGLI
-577 VSPDSLNWSY
+577 SPDSLNWSY

-601 ISDSQDRFLVP
+601 ISDTQDRFLVP
-612 ATLSFYNEESGYV
+612 ATLSFYNEQSGYQ

-637 KNAATTASINR
+637 KNTALTASINK
-648 VGYITAKRNQRW
+648 VGYITAKRNERW
-660 YSSRNRSLI
+660 YSSRNRGVI

-680 SVWSTLWSNPTEQE
+680 SVWSTQWSNPTQQE

>member
-1 MDYLGNQQ
+1 MN
-9 PSIGRVYLMTSKTS
+9 SKTGIYTLS
-23 SFALCFL
+23 FL
-30 AALLTACGGGGG
+30 ATLLTACGGGG
-42 STSTTPDPIAG
+42 STATSPDPAPG
-53 PDPDP
+53 PDLAP
-58 TGLLIPVESDS
+58 TGLLIPVESNS
-69 ELLATVKRGFTNIVN
+69 ELLATVQRGFTNTLN
-84 NNMARAA
+84 NNIARTE
-91 ELAVAA
+91 ELAMTA
-97 PTEQDSSASSYTT
+97 PTEQDSSESSYTT
-110 TYTLEDNVDEHDA
+110 TYTLENNVDEHDA
-123 VKYNGEHLFIAPS
+123 VKYDGEHLFIAPS

-144 VDDMALVAETEDQAD
+144 VDDLVMVAEAEEDIEQSD
-159 AMPAPQESDRSI
+159 AIPEPQPEPQESDRSI

-181 GATEVTTI
+181 GAAEVGTI
-189 ELDSSRTVEGL
+189 ELDNSRTVEGL

-215 WGIYGDSFARVAN
+215 WGIYGESFARVSN

-243 ITAPTTQMQIEFQ
+243 ITAPTPQMQIEFQ

-274 HTPNIDG
+274 HTPTIDG
-281 FDYYPMEETVSE
+281 FDYYPMEEAISE
-293 NETLLEGLSIEDIL
+293 NETLLDELSIEDIL
-307 PRVTVNGV
+307 PKVSVNGV

-322 NECLITDGENELSP
+322 NECLITDPDNELST
-336 AVTGYPTLTL
+336 ADTGYPTLTL
-346 LVAVNIA
+346 LIAVNIV
-353 DQSIANATCYLEPS
+353 DQSIANATCYLEPT

-376 IYLTQIDYSDTASRT
+376 IYLTQVDYRDAASRT
-391 LIHSYELSEDLSYQG
+391 LIHSYELSEDLTYQG
-406 SGAAEGSLYLSG
+406 SGVAEGSLYLNG
-418 DRDFRINEHEGHLR
+418 DRDFRINEYEGHLR

-440 DNSDSIDHK
+440 DSSDSVDHR
-449 LSVLKL
+449 LSILKL

-512 PSDPKIAGE
+512 PTDPVIAGE

-543 QDENGLVKLELFN
+543 QDENGLTKLELFN
-556 VDNMSSP
+556 VENMSSP
-563 YSLGTVVLGIEDGV
+563 YSLGTVTLGIEDGV
-577 VSPDSLNWSY
+577 IGPDSLNWSY

-601 ISDSQDRFLVP
+601 ISDTQDRFLVP
-612 ATLSFYNEESGYV
+612 ATLSFYNEQSGYQ

-637 KNAATTASINR
+637 KNTALTASINK
-648 VGYITAKRNQRW
+648 VGYITAKRNERW
-660 YSSRNRSLI
+660 YSSRNRGVI

-680 SVWSTLWSNPTEQE
+680 SVWSTLWSNPTQQE

>member
-1 MDYLGNQQ
+1 MD
-9 PSIGRVYLMTSKTS
+9 SKTGIYTLS
-23 SFALCFL
+23 FL
-30 AALLTACGGGGG
+30 ATLLTACGGG
-42 STSTTPDPIAG
+42 STATS
-53 PDPDP
+53 PDPDLTP
-58 TGLLIPVESDS
+58 TGLLIPVQSNS
-69 ELLATVKRGFTNIVN
+69 ELLATVQRGFTNTLN
-84 NNMARAA
+84 NNMARTE
-91 ELAVAA
+91 ELAMTA
-97 PTEQDSSASSYTT
+97 PTEQDSSESSYTT
-110 TYTLEDNVDEHDA
+110 TYTLENNVDEHDA
-123 VKYNGEHLFIAPS
+123 VKYDGEHLFIAPS

-144 VDDMALVAETEDQAD
+144 VDDLVTVAEAEEDIVQSD
-159 AMPAPQESDRSI
+159 AIPEPQPEPQESARSI

-181 GATEVTTI
+181 GAAEVGTI
-189 ELDSSRTVEGL
+189 ELDNSRTVEGL

-215 WGIYGDSFARVAN
+215 WGIFGDSFARVSN
-228 WEGQTTALDI
+228 WEGQTTGLHI

-243 ITAPTTQMQIEFQ
+243 ITAPTPQMQIEFQ

-281 FDYYPMEETVSE
+281 FDYYPMDEEAISE
-293 NETLLEGLSIEDIL
+293 NETLLDELSIEDIL
-307 PRVTVNGV
+307 PKVSVNGV

-322 NECLITDGENELSP
+322 NECLIADPDNELST
-336 AVTGYPTLTL
+336 ADTGYPTLTL
-346 LVAVNIA
+346 LIAVNIV
-353 DQSIANATCYLEPS
+353 DQSIANATCYLEPT

-376 IYLTQIDYSDTASRT
+376 IYLTQVDYRDTASRT
-391 LIHSYELSEDLSYQG
+391 LIHSFELSEDLTYQG
-406 SGAAEGSLYLSG
+406 SGVAEGSLYLNG
-418 DRDFRINEHEGHLR
+418 DRDFRINEYEGHLR
-432 IVTTERTG
+432 LVTTERTG
-440 DNSDSIDHK
+440 DSSDSIDHR
-449 LSVLKL
+449 LSILKL

-512 PSDPKIAGE
+512 PTDPVIAGE

-543 QDENGLVKLELFN
+543 QDENGLTKLELFN
-556 VDNMSSP
+556 VENMSSP
-563 YSLGTVVLGIEDGV
+563 YSLGTVTLGLEDGLI
-577 VSPDSLNWSY
+577 SPDSLNWSY

-601 ISDSQDRFLVP
+601 ISDTQDRFLVP
-612 ATLSFYNEESGYV
+612 ATLSFYNEQSGYQ

-637 KNAATTASINR
+637 KNTALRASINK
-648 VGYITAKRNQRW
+648 VGYIMAKRNERW
-660 YSSRNRSLI
+660 YSSRNRGVI

-680 SVWSTLWSNPTEQE
+680 SVWSTQWSNPTQQE

>member
-1 MDYLGNQQ
+1 MD
-9 PSIGRVYLMTSKTS
+9 SKTGIYTFS
-23 SFALCFL
+23 FL
-30 AALLTACGGGGG
+30 ATLLTACGGGGG
-42 STSTTPDPIAG
+42 GSTATSPDPVPG
-53 PDPDP
+53 PDLAP
-58 TGLLIPVESDS
+58 TGLLIPVQSNS
-69 ELLATVKRGFTNIVN
+69 ELLATVQRGFTNTLN
-84 NNMARAA
+84 NNMARTE
-91 ELAVAA
+91 ELAMTA
-97 PTEQDSSASSYTT
+97 PTEQDSSESSYTT
-110 TYTLEDNVDEHDA
+110 TYTLENNVDEHDA
-123 VKYNGEHLFIAPS
+123 VKYDGEHLFIAPS

-144 VDDMALVAETEDQAD
+144 VEDLVMIAEAEEDIEQSD
-159 AMPAPQESDRSI
+159 AIPEPQPEPKEADRSI

-181 GATEVTTI
+181 GATEVGTI
-189 ELDSSRTVEGL
+189 ELDTSRTVEGL

-215 WGIYGDSFARVAN
+215 WGIYGESFARASN

-243 ITAPTTQMQIEFQ
+243 ITAPTPQMQIEFQ

-262 RKKGDTIYLVAR
+262 RKKGDIIYLVAR

-281 FDYYPMEETVSE
+281 FDYYPMEEAISE
-293 NETLLEGLSIEDIL
+293 NETLLDELSIEDIL
-307 PRVTVNGV
+307 PKVSVNGV

-322 NECLITDGENELSP
+322 NECLVTDPDNELST
-336 AVTGYPTLTL
+336 ADTGYPTLTL
-346 LVAVNIA
+346 LIAVNIV
-353 DQSIANATCYLEPS
+353 DHSIANATCYLEPT

-376 IYLTQIDYSDTASRT
+376 IYLTQVDYRDTASRT
-391 LIHSYELSEDLSYQG
+391 LVHSYELSEDLTYQG
-406 SGAAEGSLYLSG
+406 SGVAEGSLYLNG
-418 DRDFRINEHEGHLR
+418 DRDFRINEYEGHLR

-440 DNSDSIDHK
+440 DSSDSIDHR
-449 LSVLKL
+449 LSILKL

-512 PSDPKIAGE
+512 PTDPVIAGE

-543 QDENGLVKLELFN
+543 QDENGLTKLELFN
-556 VDNMSSP
+556 VENMSSP
-563 YSLGTVVLGIEDGV
+563 YSLGTVTLGIEDGLI
-577 VSPDSLNWSY
+577 SPDSLNWSY

-601 ISDSQDRFLVP
+601 ISDTQDRFLVP
-612 ATLSFYNEESGYV
+612 ATLSFYNEQSGYQ

-637 KNAATTASINR
+637 KNTALTASINK
-648 VGYITAKRNQRW
+648 VGYITAKRNERW
-660 YSSRNRSLI
+660 YSSRNRGVI

-680 SVWSTLWSNPTEQE
+680 SVWSTQWSNPTQQE

>member
-1 MDYLGNQQ
+1 MN
-9 PSIGRVYLMTSKTS
+9 SKTGIYTLS
-23 SFALCFL
+23 FL
-30 AALLTACGGGGG
+30 ATLLTACGGGGG
-42 STSTTPDPIAG
+42 GSTATSPDPAPG
-53 PDPDP
+53 PDLAP
-58 TGLLIPVESDS
+58 TGLLIPVQSNS
-69 ELLATVKRGFTNIVN
+69 ELLATVQRGFTNTLN
-84 NNMARAA
+84 NNIARTE
-91 ELAVAA
+91 ELAMTA
-97 PTEQDSSASSYTT
+97 PTEQDSSESSYTT
-110 TYTLEDNVDEHDA
+110 TYTLENNVDEHDA
-123 VKYNGEHLFIAPS
+123 VKYDGEHLFIAPS

-144 VDDMALVAETEDQAD
+144 VDDLVMIAEAEEDIEQSD
-159 AMPAPQESDRSI
+159 AIPESQPEPQPEPQESDRSI

-181 GATEVTTI
+181 GAAEVGTI
-189 ELDSSRTVEGL
+189 ELDNSRTVEGL

-215 WGIYGDSFARVAN
+215 WGIYGESFARVSN

-243 ITAPTTQMQIEFQ
+243 VTAPTPQMQIEFQ

-262 RKKGDTIYLVAR
+262 RKKGDIIYLVAR

-281 FDYYPMEETVSE
+281 FDYYPMEEAISA
-293 NETLLEGLSIEDIL
+293 NETLLDELSIEDIL
-307 PRVTVNGV
+307 PKVSVNGV

-322 NECLITDGENELSP
+322 NECLITDPDNELST
-336 AVTGYPTLTL
+336 ADTGYPTLTL
-346 LVAVNIA
+346 LIAVNIV
-353 DQSIANATCYLEPS
+353 DQSIANATCYLEPT

-376 IYLTQIDYSDTASRT
+376 IYLTQVDYRDAASRT
-391 LIHSYELSEDLSYQG
+391 LIHSYELSENLTYQG
-406 SGAAEGSLYLSG
+406 SGVAEGSLYLNG
-418 DRDFRINEHEGHLR
+418 DRDFRINEYEGHLR

-440 DNSDSIDHK
+440 DSSDSIDHR
-449 LSVLKL
+449 LSILKL

-512 PSDPKIAGE
+512 PTDPVIAGE

-543 QDENGLVKLELFN
+543 QDENGLTKLELFN
-556 VDNMSSP
+556 VENMSSP
-563 YSLGTVVLGIEDGV
+563 YSLGTVTLGIEDGLI
-577 VSPDSLNWSY
+577 SPDSLNWSY

-601 ISDSQDRFLVP
+601 ISDTQDRFLVP
-612 ATLSFYNEESGYV
+612 ATLSFYNEQSGYQ

-637 KNAATTASINR
+637 KNTALTASINT
-648 VGYITAKRNQRW
+648 VGYITAKRNERW
-660 YSSRNRSLI
+660 YSSRNRGVI

-680 SVWSTLWSNPTEQE
+680 SVWSTQWSSPTQQE

>member
-1 MDYLGNQQ
+1 MD
-9 PSIGRVYLMTSKTS
+9 SKTGIYTLS
-23 SFALCFL
+23 FL
-30 AALLTACGGGGG
+30 ATLLTACGGGG
-42 STSTTPDPIAG
+42 STATSPDPAPG
-53 PDPDP
+53 PDLAP
-58 TGLLIPVESDS
+58 TGLLIPVQSNS
-69 ELLATVKRGFTNIVN
+69 ELLATVQRGFTNTLN
-84 NNMARAA
+84 NNMARTE
-91 ELAVAA
+91 ELAMTA
-97 PTEQDSSASSYTT
+97 PTEQDSSESSYTT
-110 TYTLEDNVDEHDA
+110 TYTLENNVDEHDA
-123 VKYNGEHLFIAPS
+123 VKYDGEHLFIAPS

-144 VDDMALVAETEDQAD
+144 VDDIVMVAEAEEDIEQSD
-159 AMPAPQESDRSI
+159 AIPEPQPEPQESDRSI

-181 GATEVTTI
+181 GATEVGTI
-189 ELDSSRTVEGL
+189 ELDNSRTVEGL

-215 WGIYGDSFARVAN
+215 WGIFGDSFARVSN

-243 ITAPTTQMQIEFQ
+243 ITAPTPQMQIEFQ

-281 FDYYPMEETVSE
+281 FDYYPMEEAISE
-293 NETLLEGLSIEDIL
+293 NETLLDELSIEDIL
-307 PRVTVNGV
+307 PKVSVNGV

-322 NECLITDGENELSP
+322 NECLITDPDNELST
-336 AVTGYPTLTL
+336 ADIGYPTLTL
-346 LVAVNIA
+346 LIAVNIV
-353 DQSIANATCYLEPS
+353 DQSIANATCYLEPT

-376 IYLTQIDYSDTASRT
+376 IYLTQVDYRDAASRT
-391 LIHSYELSEDLSYQG
+391 LIHSYELSEDLTYQG
-406 SGAAEGSLYLSG
+406 SGVAEGSLYLNG
-418 DRDFRINEHEGHLR
+418 DRDFRINEYEGHLR

-440 DNSDSIDHK
+440 DSSDSIDHR
-449 LSVLKL
+449 LSILKL

-512 PSDPKIAGE
+512 PTDPVIAGE

-543 QDENGLVKLELFN
+543 QDENGLTKLELFN

-563 YSLGTVVLGIEDGV
+563 YSLGTVTLGIEDGLI
-577 VSPDSLNWSY
+577 SPDSLNWSY

-601 ISDSQDRFLVP
+601 ISDTQDRFLVP
-612 ATLSFYNEESGYV
+612 ATLSFYNEQSGYQ

-637 KNAATTASINR
+637 KNTALTASINK
-648 VGYITAKRNQRW
+648 VGYITAKRNERW
-660 YSSRNRSLI
+660 YSSRNRGVI

-680 SVWSTLWSNPTEQE
+680 SVWSTLWSNPTQQE

>member
-1 MDYLGNQQ
+1 MD
-9 PSIGRVYLMTSKTS
+9 SKTGIYTLS
-23 SFALCFL
+23 FL
-30 AALLTACGGGGG
+30 ATLLSACGGGG
-42 STSTTPDPIAG
+42 STATSPDPAPG
-53 PDPDP
+53 PDLAP
-58 TGLLIPVESDS
+58 TGLLIPVQSNS
-69 ELLATVKRGFTNIVN
+69 ELLATVQRGFTNTLN
-84 NNMARAA
+84 NNMART
-91 ELAVAA
+91 EDLAMTA
-97 PTEQDSSASSYTT
+97 PTEQDSSESSYTT
-110 TYTLEDNVDEHDA
+110 TYTLENNVDEHDA
-123 VKYNGEHLFIAPS
+123 VKYDGEHLFIAPS

-144 VDDMALVAETEDQAD
+144 VDDLVMVAEAEEDIQQSD
-159 AMPAPQESDRSI
+159 TIPEPQPEPQESDRSI

-181 GATEVTTI
+181 GAAEVGTI
-189 ELDSSRTVEGL
+189 ELDNSRTVEGL

-215 WGIYGDSFARVAN
+215 WGIFGDSFARVSN

-243 ITAPTTQMQIEFQ
+243 VTAPTPQMQIEFQ

-262 RKKGDTIYLVAR
+262 RKKGDTIYVVAR

-281 FDYYPMEETVSE
+281 FDYYPMEEAISE
-293 NETLLEGLSIEDIL
+293 NETLLDELSIEDIL
-307 PRVTVNGV
+307 PKVSVNGV

-322 NECLITDGENELSP
+322 NECLITDPDNELST
-336 AVTGYPTLTL
+336 ADTGYPTLTL
-346 LVAVNIA
+346 LIAVNIV
-353 DQSIANATCYLEPS
+353 DQSIANATCYLEPT

-376 IYLTQIDYSDTASRT
+376 IYLTQVDYRDTASRT
-391 LIHSYELSEDLSYQG
+391 LIHSYELSEDLTYQG
-406 SGAAEGSLYLSG
+406 SGVAEGSLYLNG
-418 DRDFRINEHEGHLR
+418 DRDFRVNEYEGHLR
-432 IVTTERTG
+432 IVTTERT
-440 DNSDSIDHK
+440 DDSSDSIDHR
-449 LSVLKL
+449 LSILKL

-470 KDRPE
+470 EDRPE

-512 PSDPKIAGE
+512 PTDPVIAGE

-543 QDENGLVKLELFN
+543 QDENGLTKLELFN
-556 VDNMSSP
+556 VENMSSP
-563 YSLGTVVLGIEDGV
+563 YSLGTVTLGMEDGV
-577 VSPDSLNWSY
+577 IGPDSLNWSY

-601 ISDSQDRFLVP
+601 ISDTQDRFLVP
-612 ATLSFYNEESGYV
+612 ATLSFYNEQSGYQ

-637 KNAATTASINR
+637 KNTALTASINT
-648 VGYITAKRNQRW
+648 VGYITAKRNERW
-660 YSSRNRSLI
+660 YSSRNRGVI

-680 SVWSTLWSNPTEQE
+680 SVWSTQWSSPTQQE

>member
-1 MDYLGNQQ
+1 MD
-9 PSIGRVYLMTSKTS
+9 SKTGIYTLS
-23 SFALCFL
+23 FL
-30 AALLTACGGGGG
+30 ATLLTACGGGGG
-42 STSTTPDPIAG
+42 GSTATSPDPAPG
-53 PDPDP
+53 PDLAP
-58 TGLLIPVESDS
+58 TGLLIPVQSNS
-69 ELLATVKRGFTNIVN
+69 ELLATVQRGFTNTLN
-84 NNMARAA
+84 NNIARTE
-91 ELAVAA
+91 ELAMTA
-97 PTEQDSSASSYTT
+97 PTEQDSSESSYTT
-110 TYTLEDNVDEHDA
+110 TYTLENNVDEHDA
-123 VKYNGEHLFIAPS
+123 VKYDGEHLFIAPS

-144 VDDMALVAETEDQAD
+144 VDDIAMVAEAEEDIEQSD
-159 AMPAPQESDRSI
+159 AIPESQPEPQPEPQESDRSI

-181 GATEVTTI
+181 GAAEVGTI
-189 ELDSSRTVEGL
+189 ELDNSRTVEGL

-215 WGIYGDSFARVAN
+215 WGIYGESFARVSN

-243 ITAPTTQMQIEFQ
+243 ITAPTPQMQIEFQ

-262 RKKGDTIYLVAR
+262 RKKGDIIYLVAR

-281 FDYYPMEETVSE
+281 FDYYPMEEAISE
-293 NETLLEGLSIEDIL
+293 NETLLDELSIEDIL
-307 PRVTVNGV
+307 PKVSVNGV

-322 NECLITDGENELSP
+322 NECLITDPDNELST
-336 AVTGYPTLTL
+336 ADTGYPTLTL
-346 LVAVNIA
+346 LIAVNIV
-353 DQSIANATCYLEPS
+353 DQSIANATCYLEPT

-376 IYLTQIDYSDTASRT
+376 IYLTQVDYRDAASRT
-391 LIHSYELSEDLSYQG
+391 LIHSYELSEDLTYQG
-406 SGAAEGSLYLSG
+406 SGVAEGSLYLNG
-418 DRDFRINEHEGHLR
+418 DRDFRINEYEGHLR

-440 DNSDSIDHK
+440 DSSDSVDHR
-449 LSVLKL
+449 LSILKL

-512 PSDPKIAGE
+512 PTDPVIAGE

-543 QDENGLVKLELFN
+543 QDENGLTKLELFN
-556 VDNMSSP
+556 VENMSSP
-563 YSLGTVVLGIEDGV
+563 YSLGTVTLGIEDGV
-577 VSPDSLNWSY
+577 IGPDSLNWSY

-601 ISDSQDRFLVP
+601 ISDTQDRFLVP
-612 ATLSFYNEESGYV
+612 ATLSFYNEQSGYQ

-637 KNAATTASINR
+637 KNTALTASINK
-648 VGYITAKRNQRW
+648 VGYITAKRNERW
-660 YSSRNRSLI
+660 YSSRNRGVI

-680 SVWSTLWSNPTEQE
+680 SVWSTLWSNPTQQE

>member
-1 MDYLGNQQ
+1 MD
-9 PSIGRVYLMTSKTS
+9 SKTGIYTLS
-23 SFALCFL
+23 FL
-30 AALLTACGGGGG
+30 ATLITACGGGGG
-42 STSTTPDPIAG
+42 DSTATSPDPAPG
-53 PDPDP
+53 PDLAP
-58 TGLLIPVESDS
+58 TGLLIPVQSNS
-69 ELLATVKRGFTNIVN
+69 ELLATVQRGFTNTLN
-84 NNMARAA
+84 NNMART
-91 ELAVAA
+91 EDLAMTASA
-97 PTEQDSSASSYTT
+97 EQDSSKSSYTT
-110 TYTLEDNVDEHDA
+110 TYTLENNVDEHDA
-123 VKYNGEHLFIAPS
+123 VKYDGEHLFIAPS

-144 VDDMALVAETEDQAD
+144 VDDLVMVAEAEEDIVQSD
-159 AMPAPQESDRSI
+159 AIPEPQPEPQESDRSI

-181 GATEVTTI
+181 GAAEVGTI
-189 ELDSSRTVEGL
+189 ELDNSRTVEGL

-215 WGIYGDSFARVAN
+215 WGIYGESFARVSN

-243 ITAPTTQMQIEFQ
+243 ITAPTPQMQIEFQ

-262 RKKGDTIYLVAR
+262 RKKGDIIYLVAR

-281 FDYYPMEETVSE
+281 FDYYPMEEAISE
-293 NETLLEGLSIEDIL
+293 NETLLDELSIEDIL
-307 PRVTVNGV
+307 PKVSVNGV

-322 NECLITDGENELSP
+322 NECLIADPENDLST
-336 AVTGYPTLTL
+336 ADTGYPTLTL
-346 LVAVNIA
+346 LIAVNIV
-353 DQSIANATCYLEPS
+353 DQSIANATCYLEPT

-376 IYLTQIDYSDTASRT
+376 IYLTQLDYRDTASRT
-391 LIHSYELSEDLSYQG
+391 LIHSYELSEDLTYQG
-406 SGAAEGSLYLSG
+406 SGVAEGSLYLNG
-418 DRDFRINEHEGHLR
+418 DRDFRINEYEGHLR

-440 DNSDSIDHK
+440 DSSDSVDHR
-449 LSVLKL
+449 LSILKL

-475 AIGKPNEDLY
+475 AIGKPNEDPY
-485 GVRFM
+485 GVRFK

-512 PSDPKIAGE
+512 PTDPVIAGE

-543 QDENGLVKLELFN
+543 QDENGFTKLELFN
-556 VDNMSSP
+556 VENMSSP
-563 YSLGTVVLGIEDGV
+563 YSLGTVTLGIEDGLI
-577 VSPDSLNWSY
+577 SPDSLNWSY

-601 ISDSQDRFLVP
+601 ISDTQDRFLVP
-612 ATLSFYNEESGYV
+612 ATLSFYNEQSGYQ

-637 KNAATTASINR
+637 KNTALTASINK
-648 VGYITAKRNQRW
+648 VGYITAKRNERW
-660 YSSRNRSLI
+660 YSSRNRGVI

-680 SVWSTLWSNPTEQE
+680 SVWSTQWSNPTQQE

>member
-1 MDYLGNQQ
+1 MD
-9 PSIGRVYLMTSKTS
+9 SKTGIYTLS
-23 SFALCFL
+23 FL
-30 AALLTACGGGGG
+30 ATLLSACGGGG
-42 STSTTPDPIAG
+42 STATSPDPAPG
-53 PDPDP
+53 PDLAP
-58 TGLLIPVESDS
+58 TGLLIPVQSNS
-69 ELLATVKRGFTNIVN
+69 ELLATVQRGFTNTLN
-84 NNMARAA
+84 NNMART
-91 ELAVAA
+91 EDLAMTA
-97 PTEQDSSASSYTT
+97 PTEQDSSESSYTT
-110 TYTLEDNVDEHDA
+110 TYTLENNVDEHDA
-123 VKYNGEHLFIAPS
+123 VKYDGEHLFIAPS

-144 VDDMALVAETEDQAD
+144 VDDLVMVAEAEEDIQQSD
-159 AMPAPQESDRSI
+159 TIPEPQPEPQESDRSI

-181 GATEVTTI
+181 GAAEVGTI
-189 ELDSSRTVEGL
+189 ELDNSRTVEGL

-215 WGIYGDSFARVAN
+215 WGIFGDSFARVSN

-243 ITAPTTQMQIEFQ
+243 VTAPTPQMQIEFQ

-274 HTPNIDG
+274 HTPHIDG
-281 FDYYPMEETVSE
+281 FDYYPMEEAISE
-293 NETLLEGLSIEDIL
+293 NETLLDELSIEDIM
-307 PRVTVNGV
+307 PKVSVNGV

-322 NECLITDGENELSP
+322 NECRITDPDNALSTID
-336 AVTGYPTLTL
+336 TGYPTLTL
-346 LVAVNIA
+346 LIAVNIA
-353 DQSIANATCYLEPS
+353 DQSIANATCYLEPT

-376 IYLTQIDYSDTASRT
+376 IYLTQVDYRDTASRT
-391 LIHSYELSEDLSYQG
+391 LIHSYELSEDLTYQG
-406 SGAAEGSLYLSG
+406 SGVAEGSLYLNG
-418 DRDFRINEHEGHLR
+418 DRDFRINEYEGHLR
-432 IVTTERTG
+432 IVTSERTG
-440 DNSDSIDHK
+440 DSSDSVDHR
-449 LSVLKL
+449 LSILKL

-512 PSDPKIAGE
+512 PTDPVIAGE

-543 QDENGLVKLELFN
+543 QDENGLTKLELFN
-556 VDNMSSP
+556 VENMSSP
-563 YSLGTVVLGIEDGV
+563 YSLGTVTLGIEDGV
-577 VSPDSLNWSY
+577 ISPDSLNWSY

-612 ATLSFYNEESGYV
+612 ATLSFYNEQSGYQ

-637 KNAATTASINR
+637 KNTALTASINK
-648 VGYITAKRNQRW
+648 VGYITAKRNERW
-660 YSSRNRSLI
+660 YSSRNRGVI

-680 SVWSTLWSNPTEQE
+680 SVWSTLWSNPTQQE

>member
-1 MDYLGNQQ
+1 MN
-9 PSIGRVYLMTSKTS
+9 SKTGIYTLS
-23 SFALCFL
+23 FL
-30 AALLTACGGGGG
+30 ATLLTACGGGGG
-42 STSTTPDPIAG
+42 GSTATSPDPAPG
-53 PDPDP
+53 PDLAP
-58 TGLLIPVESDS
+58 TGLLIPVESNS
-69 ELLATVKRGFTNIVN
+69 ELLATVQRGFTNTLN
-84 NNMARAA
+84 NNIARTE
-91 ELAVAA
+91 ELAMTA
-97 PTEQDSSASSYTT
+97 PTEQDSSESSYTT
-110 TYTLEDNVDEHDA
+110 TYTLENNVDEHDA
-123 VKYNGEHLFIAPS
+123 VKYDGEHLFIAPS

-144 VDDMALVAETEDQAD
+144 VDDLVMVAEAEEDIEQSD
-159 AMPAPQESDRSI
+159 AIPEPQPEPQESDRSI

-181 GATEVTTI
+181 GAAEVGTI
-189 ELDSSRTVEGL
+189 ELDNSRTVEGL

-215 WGIYGDSFARVAN
+215 WGIYGESFARVSN

-243 ITAPTTQMQIEFQ
+243 ITAPTPQMQIEFQ

-262 RKKGDTIYLVAR
+262 RKKGDIIYLVAR

-281 FDYYPMEETVSE
+281 FDYYPMEEAISE
-293 NETLLEGLSIEDIL
+293 NETLLDELSIEDIL
-307 PRVTVNGV
+307 PKVSVNGV

-322 NECLITDGENELSP
+322 NECLITDPDNELST
-336 AVTGYPTLTL
+336 ADTGYPTLTL
-346 LVAVNIA
+346 LIAVNIV
-353 DQSIANATCYLEPS
+353 DQSIANATCYLEPT

-376 IYLTQIDYSDTASRT
+376 IYLTQVDYRDAASRT
-391 LIHSYELSEDLSYQG
+391 LIHSYELSEDLTYQG
-406 SGAAEGSLYLSG
+406 SGVAEGSLYLNG
-418 DRDFRINEHEGHLR
+418 DRDFRINEYEGHLR

-440 DNSDSIDHK
+440 DSSDSVDHR
-449 LSVLKL
+449 LSILKL

-512 PSDPKIAGE
+512 PTDPVIAGE

-543 QDENGLVKLELFN
+543 QDENGLTKLELFN
-556 VDNMSSP
+556 VENMSSP
-563 YSLGTVVLGIEDGV
+563 YSLGTVTLGIEDGLI
-577 VSPDSLNWSY
+577 SPDSLNWSY

-601 ISDSQDRFLVP
+601 ISDTQDRFLVP
-612 ATLSFYNEESGYV
+612 ATLSFYNEQSGYQ

-637 KNAATTASINR
+637 KNTALTASINK
-648 VGYITAKRNQRW
+648 VGYITAKRNERW
-660 YSSRNRSLI
+660 YSSRNRGVI

-680 SVWSTLWSNPTEQE
+680 SVWSTLWSNPTQQE

>member
-1 MDYLGNQQ
+1 MN
-9 PSIGRVYLMTSKTS
+9 SKTGIYTLS
-23 SFALCFL
+23 FL
-30 AALLTACGGGGG
+30 ATLLTACGGGG
-42 STSTTPDPIAG
+42 STATSPDPAPG
-53 PDPDP
+53 PDLAP
-58 TGLLIPVESDS
+58 TGLLIPVQSNS
-69 ELLATVKRGFTNIVN
+69 ELLATVQRGFTNTLN
-84 NNMARAA
+84 NNMART
-91 ELAVAA
+91 EDLAMTASA
-97 PTEQDSSASSYTT
+97 EQDSSKSSYTT
-110 TYTLEDNVDEHDA
+110 TYTLENNVDEHDA
-123 VKYNGEHLFIAPS
+123 VKYDGEHLFIAPS

-144 VDDMALVAETEDQAD
+144 VDDLVMVAEAEEDIDQSD
-159 AMPAPQESDRSI
+159 AIPEPQPEPQESDRNI

-181 GATEVTTI
+181 GATEVGTI
-189 ELDSSRTVEGL
+189 ELDNSRTVEGL

-215 WGIYGDSFARVAN
+215 WGIFGDSFARVSN

-243 ITAPTTQMQIEFQ
+243 VTAPTPQMQIEFQ

-281 FDYYPMEETVSE
+281 FDYYPMEEAISE
-293 NETLLEGLSIEDIL
+293 NETLLDELSIEDIL
-307 PRVTVNGV
+307 PKVSVNGV

-322 NECLITDGENELSP
+322 NECLITDPDNELSI
-336 AVTGYPTLTL
+336 ADTGYPTLTL
-346 LVAVNIA
+346 LIAVNIV
-353 DQSIANATCYLEPS
+353 DQSIANATCYLEPT

-376 IYLTQIDYSDTASRT
+376 IYLTQVDYRDAASRT
-391 LIHSYELSEDLSYQG
+391 LIHSYELSENLTYQG
-406 SGAAEGSLYLSG
+406 SGVAEGSLYLNG
-418 DRDFRINEHEGHLR
+418 DRDFRINEYEGHLR

-440 DNSDSIDHK
+440 DSSDSIDHR
-449 LSVLKL
+449 LSILKL

-512 PSDPKIAGE
+512 PTDPVIAGE

-543 QDENGLVKLELFN
+543 QDENGLTKLELFN
-556 VDNMSSP
+556 VENMSSP
-563 YSLGTVVLGIEDGV
+563 YSLGTVTLGIEDGLI
-577 VSPDSLNWSY
+577 SPDSLNWSY

-601 ISDSQDRFLVP
+601 ISDTQDRFLVP
-612 ATLSFYNEESGYV
+612 ATLSFYNKQSGYQ

-637 KNAATTASINR
+637 KNTALTASINK
-648 VGYITAKRNQRW
+648 VGYITAKRNERW
-660 YSSRNRSLI
+660 YSSRNRGVI

-680 SVWSTLWSNPTEQE
+680 SVWSTQWSSPTQQE

>member
-1 MDYLGNQQ
+1 MD
-9 PSIGRVYLMTSKTS
+9 SKTGIYTLS
-23 SFALCFL
+23 FL
-30 AALLTACGGGGG
+30 ATLLTACGGGGG
-42 STSTTPDPIAG
+42 GSTATSPDPAPG
-53 PDPDP
+53 PDLAP
-58 TGLLIPVESDS
+58 TGLLIPVQSNS
-69 ELLATVKRGFTNIVN
+69 ELLATVQRGFTNTLN
-84 NNMARAA
+84 NNMARTE
-91 ELAVAA
+91 ELAITA
-97 PTEQDSSASSYTT
+97 PTEQDSSESSYTT
-110 TYTLEDNVDEHDA
+110 TYTLENNVDEHDA
-123 VKYNGEHLFIAPS
+123 VKYDGEHLFIAPS

-144 VDDMALVAETEDQAD
+144 VDDLVMVAEAEEDIEQSD
-159 AMPAPQESDRSI
+159 AIPEPQPEPQESDRSI

-181 GATEVTTI
+181 GAAEVGTI
-189 ELDSSRTVEGL
+189 ELDNSRTVEGL

-215 WGIYGDSFARVAN
+215 WGIYGESFARVSN

-243 ITAPTTQMQIEFQ
+243 ITAPTPQMQIEFQ

-262 RKKGDTIYLVAR
+262 RKKGDIIYLVAR

-281 FDYYPMEETVSE
+281 FDYYPMEEAISE
-293 NETLLEGLSIEDIL
+293 NETLLDELSIEDIL
-307 PRVTVNGV
+307 PKVSVNGV

-322 NECLITDGENELSP
+322 NECLITDPDNELST
-336 AVTGYPTLTL
+336 ADTGYPTLTL
-346 LVAVNIA
+346 LIAVNIV
-353 DQSIANATCYLEPS
+353 DQSIANATCYLEPT

-376 IYLTQIDYSDTASRT
+376 IYLTQVDYRDAASRT
-391 LIHSYELSEDLSYQG
+391 LIHSYELSEDLTYQG
-406 SGAAEGSLYLSG
+406 SGVAEGSLYLNG
-418 DRDFRINEHEGHLR
+418 DRDFRINEYEGHLR

-440 DNSDSIDHK
+440 DSSDSVDHR
-449 LSVLKL
+449 LSILKL

-512 PSDPKIAGE
+512 PTDPVIAGE

-543 QDENGLVKLELFN
+543 QDENGFTKLELFN
-556 VDNMSSP
+556 VENMSSP
-563 YSLGTVVLGIEDGV
+563 YSLGTVTLGIEDGLI
-577 VSPDSLNWSY
+577 SPDSLNWSY

-601 ISDSQDRFLVP
+601 ISDTQDRFLVP
-612 ATLSFYNEESGYV
+612 ATLSFYNEQSGYQ

-637 KNAATTASINR
+637 KNTALTASINK
-648 VGYITAKRNQRW
+648 VGYITAKRNERW
-660 YSSRNRSLI
+660 YSSRNRGVI

-680 SVWSTLWSNPTEQE
+680 SVWSTLWSNPTQQE